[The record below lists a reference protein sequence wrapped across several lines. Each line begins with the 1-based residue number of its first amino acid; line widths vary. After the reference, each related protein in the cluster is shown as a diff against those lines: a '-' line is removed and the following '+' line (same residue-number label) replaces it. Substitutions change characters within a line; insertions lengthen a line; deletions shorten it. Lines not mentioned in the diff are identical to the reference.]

1 MKFIFDTLVDKSKYF
16 VFLILVLSVISI
28 FGLPRFQLDAS
39 SDTLLLDNDPDLKV
53 YRENSRKYGS
63 SDFLVIAF
71 TPNND
76 IFSKN
81 TQSFLKD
88 LVLELKGVKGIRNV
102 LSLFDVPL
110 LNYNEQSISELAE
123 NVITLNTENID
134 LNKARREFETNEV
147 YRGLLISNDLQTIAL
162 QMSLEPNASYQSL
175 ISQRYDLL
183 DSQSNLEDSNFSEKL
198 SILELKIETEKKLNL
213 LKEGKIINEIRSIT
227 NKYKQKGDIYLGGGA
242 MIAYDTIQ
250 MIQQDLITFGIA
262 VFFMFVFILSLIFR
276 QIRWV
281 AIPLISAG
289 LSALFTT
296 GLISWMGWKVTV
308 VSANFIA
315 LLMIIGISL
324 TVHLVVRYREITSK
338 NTDLSHSESI
348 KRTLSQ
354 MFLPCLYTA
363 LTTMVAFASL
373 IISDIRP
380 IIDFG
385 LLMVLSIFIAFIVS
399 FLFFGT
405 LASLMN
411 KNEKDSM
418 IDYSSGFTTSINTF
432 VVKFKNIILL
442 VSILGFVLSLIGIN
456 KLSVENKFIDY
467 FKPSTE
473 IYKGLSLIDKK
484 LGGTAPLDII
494 ITAPKDFSPI
504 GAETEFE
511 DDFDD
516 FGIETNEYGY
526 WYSTDNLS
534 FLEEIHDYLE
544 NRPEIG
550 KVLSVSSAIK
560 LAEIAKGEKLD
571 DLELALLRKVLPE
584 DINNQLLKSFI
595 SDNDNQVRLSARVI
609 ESLDGL
615 NRKNLINEVESD
627 LINEFNLSP
636 DQFYLSGISVIYN
649 NLLQSLF
656 QSLIGSLSIVFSAI
670 FLMFIILFRSFYMAL
685 ISMIPNLLSA
695 ASVLGIIGWSG
706 IPLDIMTVTV
716 AAISIGI
723 GVDNTIHYVHRFLKE
738 YDLEKN
744 YDLAIKNSHA
754 TIGRAMF
761 YTSLTIV
768 LGFMILITS
777 NFNPSVFF
785 GIFTSFSMIVAILA
799 ALMLLPVLIR
809 HFKPFGK
816 NKHGTS

>member
-1 MKFIFDTLVDKSKYF
+1 MNIFFNFLVDKSKFF
-16 VFLILVLSVISI
+16 VFLLIALSLVSIL
-28 FGLPRFQLDAS
+28 GLPKFQLDAS
-39 SDTLLLDNDPDLKV
+39 SDTLLLDNDPDLKT

-71 TPNND
+71 TPNEE
-76 IFSKN
+76 IFTSETVSLLKN
-81 TQSFLKD
+81 LVEDLKN
-88 LVLELKGVKGIRNV
+88 VNGIKNV

-110 LNYNEQSISELAE
+110 LKYSEQSISELAE
-123 NVITLNTENID
+123 NVVTLSTENVD
-134 LNKARREFETNEV
+134 LKKAKYEFETNEV
-147 YRGLLISNDLQTIAL
+147 YRGLLISEDLKTIAF
-162 QMSLEPNASYQSL
+162 QMSLEPNKEYQKL
-175 ISQRYDLL
+175 ISERYDLIDL
-183 DSQSNLEDSNFSEKL
+183 EMTLEEEVFKNNLE
-198 SILELKIETEKKLNL
+198 ILDLKIDEQKKINL
-213 LKEGKIINEIRSIT
+213 SNEAILINEVRNIT
-227 NKYKQKGDIYLGGGA
+227 NNYKDNGEIFLGGGA
-242 MIAYDTIQ
+242 MIAHDTIK
-250 MIQQDLITFGIA
+250 MIQQDLLTFGVA
-262 VFFMFVFILSLIFR
+262 VFFMFVLILSIIFK
-276 QIRWV
+276 QFRWV
-281 AIPLISAG
+281 AIPLISAC

-324 TVHLVVRYREITSK
+324 TVHLVVRYREITSRFH
-338 NTDLSHSESI
+338 DLTHSEAL
-348 KRTLSQ
+348 KKTLSQ

-385 LLMVLSIFIAFIVS
+385 LLMVLSIFIAFTVS
-399 FLFFGT
+399 FIFFGS
-405 LASLMN
+405 LASLMK
-411 KNEKDSM
+411 KNTKDTKV
-418 IDYSSGFTTSINTF
+418 DYSSGFTTWINSL
-432 VVKFKNIILL
+432 VVRFKNIILL
-442 VSILGFVLSLIGIN
+442 ISLIGFIFSLVGIN

-467 FKPSTE
+467 FKPTTE
-473 IYKGLSLIDKK
+473 IYQGLSLIDKK

-494 ITAPKDFSPI
+494 ISAPQSATQTND
-504 GAETEFE
+504 EFE
-511 DDFDD
+511 EDFDD
-516 FGIETNEYGY
+516 FGIETEEYGY
-526 WYSTDNLS
+526 WFNSQNLS
-534 FLEEIHDYLE
+534 YLEEIHDYLE
-544 NRPEIG
+544 RRPEIG

-584 DINNQLLKSFI
+584 DINNQLLSSYI
-595 SDNDNQVRLSARVI
+595 SEDDNQVRLSARVI
-609 ESLDGL
+609 ESMDGL
-615 NRKNLINEVESD
+615 NRKNLIDEVKTD
-627 LINEFNLSP
+627 LIQNYQLSEE
-636 DQFYLSGISVIYN
+636 QFYLSGISVIYN

-656 QSLIGSLSIVFSAI
+656 QSLIGSLTIVFSAI
-670 FLMFIILFRSFYMAL
+670 FIMFIILFRSLYMAL
-685 ISMIPNLLSA
+685 IAMIPNLLSA

-738 YDLEKN
+738 YDLQKN

-768 LGFMILITS
+768 LGFMILVSS

-785 GIFTSFSMIVAILA
+785 GIFTSFSMIIAILA

-809 HFKPFGK
+809 HLKPFGR
-816 NKHGTS
+816 NLHGTT

>member
-1 MKFIFDTLVDKSKYF
+1 MNNIFNFLVDKSKF
-16 VFLILVLSVISI
+16 FIFLLFALSIISI
-28 FGLPRFQLDAS
+28 IGLPRFQLDAS
-39 SDTLLLDNDPDLKV
+39 SDTLLLDNDPDLKI

-71 TPNND
+71 TPNKD
-76 IFSKN
+76 IFTNETISLLESLVGK
-81 TQSFLKD
+81 LKEVD
-88 LVLELKGVKGIRNV
+88 GISNV

-110 LNYNEQSISELAE
+110 LSYSEQSINELAE
-123 NVITLNTENID
+123 NVVTLSTDDVD
-134 LNKARREFETNEV
+134 LTKAKYEFETNEV
-147 YRGLLISNDLQTIAL
+147 YRGLLISKDLKTIAL
-162 QMSLEPNASYQSL
+162 QMTLKPNESYQKL
-175 ISQRYDLL
+175 ISKRYELL
-183 DSQSNLEDSNFSEKL
+183 DQKNLIEEK
-198 SILELKIETEKKLNL
+198 SFKQDLESLDFQIEEQKQINL
-213 LKEGKIINEIRSIT
+213 INEATLINEVRRIT
-227 NKYKQKGDIYLGGGA
+227 KDYEGYGEIFLGGGA
-242 MIAYDTIQ
+242 MIAHDTIK
-250 MIQQDLITFGIA
+250 MIQQDLFTFGVA
-262 VFFMFVFILSLIFR
+262 VFFMFVLILSIIFR
-276 QIRWV
+276 QFRWV
-281 AIPLISAG
+281 IVPLVSAG

-296 GLISWMGWKVTV
+296 GLISWIGWKVTV

-338 NTDLSHSESI
+338 FNDISHNEAL

-385 LLMVLSIFIAFIVS
+385 LLMVLSIFIAFSVS
-399 FLFFGT
+399 FVFFGS

-411 KNEKDSM
+411 KNLKDTN
-418 IDYSSGFTTSINTF
+418 IDYSSGFTTWINSL
-432 VVKFKNIILL
+432 VVRFKNIILL
-442 VSILGFVLSLIGIN
+442 ISLLGFIFSIVGIN

-467 FKPSTE
+467 FKPTTE

-494 ITAPKDFSPI
+494 ISAPENNFENDYES
-504 GAETEFE
+504 E

-516 FGIETNEYGY
+516 FGLETEQYGY
-526 WYSTDNLS
+526 WFNSQNLS
-534 FLEEIHDYLE
+534 YLEEIHDYLE
-544 NRPEIG
+544 ARPEIG

-560 LAEIAKGEKLD
+560 LAEIVKGNKLD

-584 DINNQLLKSFI
+584 DINDQLLSSYI
-595 SDNDNQVRLSARVI
+595 SEDDNQVRLSARVI
-609 ESLDGL
+609 ESMDGL
-615 NRKNLINEVESD
+615 NRKNLIEEVKND
-627 LINEFNLSP
+627 LIKNYELTE

-656 QSLIGSLSIVFSAI
+656 QSLIGSLSIVFAAI
-670 FLMFIILFRSFYMAL
+670 FAMFIILFRSLYMA
-685 ISMIPNLLSA
+685 IIAMIPNLLSA
-695 ASVLGIIGWSG
+695 SSVLGIIGWSG
-706 IPLDIMTVTV
+706 IPIDIMTVTV

-738 YDLEKN
+738 YEQNNN
-744 YDLAIKNSHA
+744 YDLAIKNSHS

-768 LGFMILITS
+768 LGFMILVSS

-809 HFKPFGK
+809 HLKPFGRDSR
-816 NKHGTS
+816 GTT

>member
-1 MKFIFDTLVDKSKYF
+1 MNNIFNFLVDKSKF
-16 VFLILVLSVISI
+16 FIFLLFALSIISI
-28 FGLPRFQLDAS
+28 IGLPRFQLDAS
-39 SDTLLLDNDPDLKV
+39 SDTLLLDNDPDLKI

-71 TPNND
+71 TPNKN
-76 IFSKN
+76 IFTNETISLLENLVGK
-81 TQSFLKD
+81 LKEVD
-88 LVLELKGVKGIRNV
+88 GISNV

-110 LNYNEQSISELAE
+110 LSYSEQSINELAE
-123 NVITLNTENID
+123 NVVTLSTDDVD
-134 LNKARREFETNEV
+134 LTKAKYEFETNEV
-147 YRGLLISNDLQTIAL
+147 YRGLLISKDLKTIAL
-162 QMSLEPNASYQSL
+162 QMTLKPNESYQKL
-175 ISQRYDLL
+175 ISKRYDLL
-183 DSQSNLEDSNFSEKL
+183 DQKDLIEEKSFKQDLESLDFQIEEQKQINL
-198 SILELKIETEKKLNL
+198 
-213 LKEGKIINEIRSIT
+213 INEATLINEVRRIT
-227 NKYKQKGDIYLGGGA
+227 KDYEGYGEIFLGGGA
-242 MIAYDTIQ
+242 MIAHDTIK
-250 MIQQDLITFGIA
+250 MIQQDLFTFGVA
-262 VFFMFVFILSLIFR
+262 VFFMFVLILSIIFR
-276 QIRWV
+276 QFRWV
-281 AIPLISAG
+281 IVPLVSAG

-296 GLISWMGWKVTV
+296 GLISWIGWKVTV

-338 NTDLSHSESI
+338 FNDISHNEAL

-385 LLMVLSIFIAFIVS
+385 LLMVLSIFIAFSVS
-399 FLFFGT
+399 FVFFGS

-411 KNEKDSM
+411 KNLKDTN
-418 IDYSSGFTTSINTF
+418 IDYSSGFTTWINSL
-432 VVKFKNIILL
+432 VVRFKNIILL
-442 VSILGFVLSLIGIN
+442 ISLLGFIFSIVGIN

-467 FKPSTE
+467 FKPTTE

-494 ITAPKDFSPI
+494 ISAPENNFENDYES
-504 GAETEFE
+504 E

-516 FGIETNEYGY
+516 FGLETEQYGY
-526 WYSTDNLS
+526 WFNSQNLS
-534 FLEEIHDYLE
+534 YLEEIHDYLE
-544 NRPEIG
+544 ARPEIG

-560 LAEIAKGEKLD
+560 LAEIVKGNKLD

-584 DINNQLLKSFI
+584 DINNQLLSSYI
-595 SDNDNQVRLSARVI
+595 SEDDNQVRLSARVI
-609 ESLDGL
+609 ESMDGL
-615 NRKNLINEVESD
+615 NRKNLIEEVKND
-627 LINEFNLSP
+627 LIKNYELTE

-656 QSLIGSLSIVFSAI
+656 QSLIGSLSIVFAAI
-670 FLMFIILFRSFYMAL
+670 FAMFIILFRSLYMA
-685 ISMIPNLLSA
+685 IIAMIPNLLSA
-695 ASVLGIIGWSG
+695 SSVLGIIGWSG
-706 IPLDIMTVTV
+706 IPIDIMTVTV

-738 YDLEKN
+738 YEQNNN
-744 YDLAIKNSHA
+744 YDLAIKNSHS

-768 LGFMILITS
+768 LGFMILVSS

-809 HFKPFGK
+809 HLKPFGRDSR
-816 NKHGTS
+816 GTT

>member
-1 MKFIFDTLVDKSKYF
+1 MNIFFNFLVDKSKLF
-16 VFLILVLSVISI
+16 ILILILLSLISI
-28 FGLPRFQLDAS
+28 LGLPKFQLDAS
-39 SDTLLLDNDPDLKV
+39 SDTLLLDNDPDLKI

-71 TPNND
+71 SPYED
-76 IFSKN
+76 IFSSKTVSLLKKLEGDLKEIDGIKN
-81 TQSFLKD
+81 VLSLLDVPLLSYSEQSINELADNLVTLSAENIDLKKAKQEFEINEVYKGLLISEDLKTIAFQMTLKPNNEFQNLISDRYALLDSKNILAKEIFLENLEKLD
-88 LVLELKGVKGIRNV
+88 LNIEDQKKINLSNEAILIREIRNV
-102 LSLFDVPL
+102 L
-110 LNYNEQSISELAE
+110 N
-123 NVITLNTENID
+123 
-134 LNKARREFETNEV
+134 
-147 YRGLLISNDLQTIAL
+147 
-162 QMSLEPNASYQSL
+162 SYK
-175 ISQRYDLL
+175 D
-183 DSQSNLEDSNFSEKL
+183 N
-198 SILELKIETEKKLNL
+198 
-213 LKEGKIINEIRSIT
+213 GEIF
-227 NKYKQKGDIYLGGGA
+227 LGGGA
-242 MIAYDTIQ
+242 MIAHDTIK
-250 MIQQDLITFGIA
+250 MIQQDLFTFGVA
-262 VFFMFVFILSLIFR
+262 VFFMFVLILSLIFR
-276 QIRWV
+276 QLRWV
-281 AIPLISAG
+281 VIPLTSAG

-296 GLISWMGWKVTV
+296 GLISWAGWKVTV

-338 NTDLSHSESI
+338 FNDLSHEDAL
-348 KRTLSQ
+348 KKTLSQ

-399 FLFFGT
+399 FVFFAS
-405 LASLMN
+405 LSSLMN
-411 KNEKDSM
+411 KNLKDTKV
-418 IDYSSGFTTSINTF
+418 DYSSGFTTWINSL
-432 VVKFKNIILL
+432 VVRFKNLILL
-442 VSILGFVLSLIGIN
+442 ISLLGFVFAFIGIN

-473 IYKGLSLIDKK
+473 IYQGLSLIDKK

-494 ITAPKDFSPI
+494 ISAPKEDSK
-504 GAETEFE
+504 GNDDFE

-516 FGIETNEYGY
+516 FGIEADEYGY
-526 WYSTDNLS
+526 WFNSQNLGR
-534 FLEEIHDYLE
+534 LEEIHDYLE
-544 NRPEIG
+544 SRPEIG

-560 LAEIAKGEKLD
+560 LAEIVKGEKLD

-584 DINNQLLKSFI
+584 DINNQLLSSFI
-595 SDNDNQVRLSARVI
+595 SDDDNQVRLSARVI

-615 NRKNLINEVESD
+615 NRKNLIEEVKKD
-627 LINEFNLSP
+627 LVENYELSE

-656 QSLIGSLSIVFSAI
+656 QSLIGSLLIVFSAI
-670 FLMFIILFRSFYMAL
+670 FLMFIVLFRSIYMAL

-695 ASVLGIIGWSG
+695 TSVLGIIGWSG
-706 IPLDIMTVTV
+706 IPIDIMTVTV

-738 YDLEKN
+738 YEQQQN
-744 YDLAIKNSHA
+744 YDLAIKNSHS

-768 LGFMILITS
+768 LGFMILISS

-785 GIFTSFSMIVAILA
+785 GIFTSFSMVVAILA

-809 HFKPFGK
+809 HLKPLGR
-816 NKHGTS
+816 N

>member
-1 MKFIFDTLVDKSKYF
+1 MNSLFNFLVDKSKF
-16 VFLILVLSVISI
+16 FIFIIILLSLVSI
-28 FGLPRFQLDAS
+28 LGLPKFQLDAS

-71 TPNND
+71 TPDKD
-76 IFSKN
+76 IFSSETISLLKKLESNLKN
-81 TQSFLKD
+81 ID
-88 LVLELKGVKGIRNV
+88 GIQNV
-102 LSLFDVPL
+102 LSLLDVPL
-110 LNYNEQSISELAE
+110 LSYSEQSINELADNLVTLSTE
-123 NVITLNTENID
+123 NVD
-134 LNKARREFETNEV
+134 LVKAKKEFEINEV
-147 YRGLLISNDLQTIAL
+147 YRGLLISEDLKTIAF
-162 QMSLEPNASYQSL
+162 QMTLEPNDQFQNL
-175 ISQRYDLL
+175 ISDRYDLL
-183 DSQSNLEDSNFSEKL
+183 DSKNTLDNEIFSKNLENLDLKIDNQKKINLSKEAILINDIRNISNLYKDK
-198 SILELKIETEKKLNL
+198 
-213 LKEGKIINEIRSIT
+213 GEIF
-227 NKYKQKGDIYLGGGA
+227 LGGGA
-242 MIAYDTIQ
+242 MIAHDTIK
-250 MIQQDLITFGIA
+250 MIQQDLFTFGVA
-262 VFFMFVFILSLIFR
+262 VFFMFVLILSLIFR
-276 QIRWV
+276 QFRWV
-281 AIPLISAG
+281 VIPLTSAG

-296 GLISWMGWKVTV
+296 GLISWLGWKVTV

-324 TVHLVVRYREITSK
+324 TVHLVVRYREITS
-338 NTDLSHSESI
+338 NFNDLSHEDAL
-348 KRTLSQ
+348 KKTLSQ

-385 LLMVLSIFIAFIVS
+385 LLMVLSISIAFIVS
-399 FLFFGT
+399 FVFFGS
-405 LASLMN
+405 LSSLMG
-411 KNEKDSM
+411 KNLKDTQ
-418 IDYSSGFTTSINTF
+418 IDYSSGFTTWINSL
-432 VVKFKNIILL
+432 VVRFKNLILL
-442 VSILGFVLSLIGIN
+442 ISLLAFIFAFVGIN

-494 ITAPKDFSPI
+494 ISAPKEDINLEDDF
-504 GAETEFE
+504 

-516 FGIETNEYGY
+516 FGIETDEYGY
-526 WYSTDNLS
+526 WFNSQNLGR
-534 FLEEIHDYLE
+534 LEEIHDYLE
-544 NRPEIG
+544 GRPEIG
-550 KVLSVSSAIK
+550 KVLSVSSATK
-560 LAEIAKGEKLD
+560 LAEIVKGEKLD

-584 DINNQLLKSFI
+584 DINNQLLSSYI
-595 SDNDNQVRLSARVI
+595 SDDDNQVRLSARVI

-615 NRKNLINEVESD
+615 NRKNLIEEVKKD
-627 LINEFNLSP
+627 LVNNFELSE

-656 QSLIGSLSIVFSAI
+656 QSLIGSLLIVFSAI
-670 FLMFIILFRSFYMAL
+670 FLMFIVLFRSFYMAL
-685 ISMIPNLLSA
+685 IAMIPNLLSA

-706 IPLDIMTVTV
+706 IPIDIMTVTV

-738 YDLEKN
+738 YEQEQN
-744 YDLAIKNSHA
+744 YDLAIKNSHS

-768 LGFMILITS
+768 LGFMILVSS

-809 HFKPFGK
+809 HLKPFGR
-816 NKHGTS
+816 N

>member
-1 MKFIFDTLVDKSKYF
+1 MNNIFNFLVDKSKF
-16 VFLILVLSVISI
+16 FIFLLFALSIISI
-28 FGLPRFQLDAS
+28 IGLPRFQLDAS
-39 SDTLLLDNDPDLKV
+39 SDTLLLDNDPDLKI

-71 TPNND
+71 TPNKD
-76 IFSKN
+76 IFTNETISLLENLVGK
-81 TQSFLKD
+81 LKEVD
-88 LVLELKGVKGIRNV
+88 GISNV

-110 LNYNEQSISELAE
+110 LSYSEQSINELAE
-123 NVITLNTENID
+123 NVVTLSTDDVD
-134 LNKARREFETNEV
+134 LTKAKYEFETNEV
-147 YRGLLISNDLQTIAL
+147 YRGLLISKDLKTIAL
-162 QMSLEPNASYQSL
+162 QMTLKPNESYQKL
-175 ISQRYDLL
+175 ISKRYDLL
-183 DSQSNLEDSNFSEKL
+183 DQKDLIEEKSFKQDLESLDFQIEEQKQINL
-198 SILELKIETEKKLNL
+198 
-213 LKEGKIINEIRSIT
+213 INEATLINEVRRIT
-227 NKYKQKGDIYLGGGA
+227 KDYEGYGEIFLGGGA
-242 MIAYDTIQ
+242 MIAHDTIK
-250 MIQQDLITFGIA
+250 MIQQDLFTFGVA
-262 VFFMFVFILSLIFR
+262 VFFMFVLILSIIFR
-276 QIRWV
+276 QFRWV
-281 AIPLISAG
+281 IVPLVSAG

-296 GLISWMGWKVTV
+296 GLISWIGWKVTV

-338 NTDLSHSESI
+338 FNDISHNEAL

-385 LLMVLSIFIAFIVS
+385 LLMVLSIFIAFSVS
-399 FLFFGT
+399 FVFFGS

-411 KNEKDSM
+411 KNLKDTN
-418 IDYSSGFTTSINTF
+418 IDYSSGFTTWINSL
-432 VVKFKNIILL
+432 VVRFKNIILL
-442 VSILGFVLSLIGIN
+442 ISLLGFIFSIVGIN

-467 FKPSTE
+467 FKPTTE

-494 ITAPKDFSPI
+494 ISAPENNFENDYES
-504 GAETEFE
+504 E

-516 FGIETNEYGY
+516 FGLETEQYGY
-526 WYSTDNLS
+526 WFNSQNLS
-534 FLEEIHDYLE
+534 YLEEIHDYLE
-544 NRPEIG
+544 ARPEIG

-560 LAEIAKGEKLD
+560 LAEIVKGNKLD

-584 DINNQLLKSFI
+584 DINNQLLSSYI
-595 SDNDNQVRLSARVI
+595 SEDDNQVRLSARVI
-609 ESLDGL
+609 ESMDGL
-615 NRKNLINEVESD
+615 NRKNLIEEVKND
-627 LINEFNLSP
+627 LIKDYELTE

-656 QSLIGSLSIVFSAI
+656 QSLIGSLSIVFVAI
-670 FLMFIILFRSFYMAL
+670 FAMFIILFRSLYMA
-685 ISMIPNLLSA
+685 IIAMIPNLLSA
-695 ASVLGIIGWSG
+695 SSVLGIIGWSG
-706 IPLDIMTVTV
+706 IPIDIMTVTV

-738 YDLEKN
+738 YEQNNN
-744 YDLAIKNSHA
+744 YDLAIKNSHS

-768 LGFMILITS
+768 LGFMILVSS

-809 HFKPFGK
+809 HLKPFGRDSR
-816 NKHGTS
+816 GTT

>member
-1 MKFIFDTLVDKSKYF
+1 MNNIFNFLVDKSKF
-16 VFLILVLSVISI
+16 FIFLLFALSIISI
-28 FGLPRFQLDAS
+28 IGLPRFQLDAS
-39 SDTLLLDNDPDLKV
+39 SDTLLLDNDPDLKI

-71 TPNND
+71 TPNKN
-76 IFSKN
+76 IFTNETISLLENLVGK
-81 TQSFLKD
+81 LKEVD
-88 LVLELKGVKGIRNV
+88 GISNV

-110 LNYNEQSISELAE
+110 LSYSEQSINELAE
-123 NVITLNTENID
+123 NVVTLSTDDVD
-134 LNKARREFETNEV
+134 LTKAKYEFETNEV
-147 YRGLLISNDLQTIAL
+147 YRGLLISKDLKTIAL
-162 QMSLEPNASYQSL
+162 QMTLKPNESYQKL
-175 ISQRYDLL
+175 ISKRYELL
-183 DSQSNLEDSNFSEKL
+183 DQKNLIEEK
-198 SILELKIETEKKLNL
+198 SFKQDLESLDFQIEEQKQINL
-213 LKEGKIINEIRSIT
+213 INEATLINEVRRIT
-227 NKYKQKGDIYLGGGA
+227 KDYEGYGEIFLGGGA
-242 MIAYDTIQ
+242 MIAHDTIK
-250 MIQQDLITFGIA
+250 MIQQDLFTFGVA
-262 VFFMFVFILSLIFR
+262 VFFMFVLILSIIFR
-276 QIRWV
+276 QFRWV
-281 AIPLISAG
+281 IVPLVSAG

-296 GLISWMGWKVTV
+296 GLISWIGWKVTV

-338 NTDLSHSESI
+338 FNDISHNEAL

-385 LLMVLSIFIAFIVS
+385 LLMVLSIFIAFSVS
-399 FLFFGT
+399 FVFFGS

-411 KNEKDSM
+411 KNLKDTN
-418 IDYSSGFTTSINTF
+418 IDYSSGFTTWINSL
-432 VVKFKNIILL
+432 VVRFKNIILL
-442 VSILGFVLSLIGIN
+442 ISLLGFIFSIVGIN

-467 FKPSTE
+467 FKPTTE

-494 ITAPKDFSPI
+494 ISAPENNFENDYES
-504 GAETEFE
+504 E

-516 FGIETNEYGY
+516 FGLETEQYGY
-526 WYSTDNLS
+526 WFNSQNLS
-534 FLEEIHDYLE
+534 YLEEIHDYLE
-544 NRPEIG
+544 ARPEIG

-560 LAEIAKGEKLD
+560 LAEIVKGNKLD

-584 DINNQLLKSFI
+584 DINDQLLSSYI
-595 SDNDNQVRLSARVI
+595 SEDDNQVRLSARVI
-609 ESLDGL
+609 ESMDGL
-615 NRKNLINEVESD
+615 NRKNLIEEVKND
-627 LINEFNLSP
+627 LIKNYELTE

-656 QSLIGSLSIVFSAI
+656 QSLIGSLSIVFAAI
-670 FLMFIILFRSFYMAL
+670 FAMFIILFRSLYMA
-685 ISMIPNLLSA
+685 IIAMIPNLLSA
-695 ASVLGIIGWSG
+695 SSVLGIIGWSG
-706 IPLDIMTVTV
+706 IPIDIMTVTV

-738 YDLEKN
+738 YEQNNN
-744 YDLAIKNSHA
+744 YDLAIKNSHS

-768 LGFMILITS
+768 LGFMILVSS

-809 HFKPFGK
+809 HLKPFGRDSR
-816 NKHGTS
+816 GTT

>member
-1 MKFIFDTLVDKSKYF
+1 MVTLSTDDVDLTKAKY
-16 VFLILVLSVISI
+16 
-28 FGLPRFQLDAS
+28 
-39 SDTLLLDNDPDLKV
+39 
-53 YRENSRKYGS
+53 
-63 SDFLVIAF
+63 
-71 TPNND
+71 
-76 IFSKN
+76 
-81 TQSFLKD
+81 
-88 LVLELKGVKGIRNV
+88 
-102 LSLFDVPL
+102 
-110 LNYNEQSISELAE
+110 
-123 NVITLNTENID
+123 
-134 LNKARREFETNEV
+134 EFETNEV
-147 YRGLLISNDLQTIAL
+147 YRGLLISKDLKTIAL
-162 QMSLEPNASYQSL
+162 QMTLKPNESYQKL
-175 ISQRYDLL
+175 ISKRYELL
-183 DSQSNLEDSNFSEKL
+183 DQKNLIEEK
-198 SILELKIETEKKLNL
+198 SFKKDLESLDFQIEEQKQINL
-213 LKEGKIINEIRSIT
+213 INEATLINEVRRIT
-227 NKYKQKGDIYLGGGA
+227 KDYEGYGEIFLGGGA
-242 MIAYDTIQ
+242 MIAHDTIK
-250 MIQQDLITFGIA
+250 MIQQDLFTFGVA
-262 VFFMFVFILSLIFR
+262 VFFMFVLILSIIFR
-276 QIRWV
+276 QFRWV
-281 AIPLISAG
+281 IVPLVSAG

-296 GLISWMGWKVTV
+296 GLISWIGWKVTV

-338 NTDLSHSESI
+338 FNDISHNEAL

-385 LLMVLSIFIAFIVS
+385 LLMVLSIFIAFSVS
-399 FLFFGT
+399 FVFFGS

-411 KNEKDSM
+411 KNLKDTN
-418 IDYSSGFTTSINTF
+418 IDYSSGFTTWINSL
-432 VVKFKNIILL
+432 VVRFKNIILL
-442 VSILGFVLSLIGIN
+442 ISLLGFIFSIVGIN

-467 FKPSTE
+467 FKPTTE

-494 ITAPKDFSPI
+494 ISAPENNFENDYES
-504 GAETEFE
+504 E

-516 FGIETNEYGY
+516 FGLETEQYGY
-526 WYSTDNLS
+526 WFNSQNLS
-534 FLEEIHDYLE
+534 YLEEIHDYLE
-544 NRPEIG
+544 ARPEIG

-560 LAEIAKGEKLD
+560 LAEIVKGNKLD

-584 DINNQLLKSFI
+584 DINNQLLSSYI
-595 SDNDNQVRLSARVI
+595 SEDDNQVRLSARVI
-609 ESLDGL
+609 ESMDGL
-615 NRKNLINEVESD
+615 NRKNLIEEVKND
-627 LINEFNLSP
+627 LIKNYELTE

-656 QSLIGSLSIVFSAI
+656 QSLIGSLSIVFAAI
-670 FLMFIILFRSFYMAL
+670 FAMFIILFRSLYMA
-685 ISMIPNLLSA
+685 IIAMIPNLLSA
-695 ASVLGIIGWSG
+695 SSVLGIIGWSG
-706 IPLDIMTVTV
+706 IPIDIMTVTV

-738 YDLEKN
+738 YEQNNN
-744 YDLAIKNSHA
+744 YDLAIKNSHS

-768 LGFMILITS
+768 LGFMILVSS

-809 HFKPFGK
+809 HLKPFGRDSR
-816 NKHGTS
+816 GTT

>member
-1 MKFIFDTLVDKSKYF
+1 MNNIFNFLVDKSKF
-16 VFLILVLSVISI
+16 FIFLLFALSIISI
-28 FGLPRFQLDAS
+28 IGLPRFQLDAS
-39 SDTLLLDNDPDLKV
+39 SDTLLLDNDPDLKI

-71 TPNND
+71 TPNKN
-76 IFSKN
+76 IFTNETISLLENLVGK
-81 TQSFLKD
+81 LKEVD
-88 LVLELKGVKGIRNV
+88 GISNV

-110 LNYNEQSISELAE
+110 LSYSEQSINELAE
-123 NVITLNTENID
+123 NVVTLSTDDVD
-134 LNKARREFETNEV
+134 LTKAKYEFETNEV
-147 YRGLLISNDLQTIAL
+147 YRGLLISKDLKTIAL
-162 QMSLEPNASYQSL
+162 QMTLKPNESYQKL
-175 ISQRYDLL
+175 ISKRYELL
-183 DSQSNLEDSNFSEKL
+183 DQKNLIEEK
-198 SILELKIETEKKLNL
+198 SFKKDLESLDFQIEEQKQINL
-213 LKEGKIINEIRSIT
+213 INEATLINEVRRIT
-227 NKYKQKGDIYLGGGA
+227 KDYEGYGEIFLGGGA
-242 MIAYDTIQ
+242 MIAHDTIK
-250 MIQQDLITFGIA
+250 MIQQDLFTFGVA
-262 VFFMFVFILSLIFR
+262 VFFMFVLILSIIFR
-276 QIRWV
+276 QFRWV
-281 AIPLISAG
+281 IVPLVSAG

-296 GLISWMGWKVTV
+296 GLISWIGWKVTV

-338 NTDLSHSESI
+338 FNDISHNEAL

-385 LLMVLSIFIAFIVS
+385 LLMVLSIFIAFSVS
-399 FLFFGT
+399 FVFFGS

-411 KNEKDSM
+411 KNLKDTN
-418 IDYSSGFTTSINTF
+418 IDYSSGFTTWINSL
-432 VVKFKNIILL
+432 VVRFKNIILL
-442 VSILGFVLSLIGIN
+442 ISLLGFIFSIVGIN

-467 FKPSTE
+467 FKPTTE

-484 LGGTAPLDII
+484 LGGTAPLDIMSS
-494 ITAPKDFSPI
+494 APENNFENDYES
-504 GAETEFE
+504 E

-516 FGIETNEYGY
+516 FGLETEQYGY
-526 WYSTDNLS
+526 WFNSQNLS
-534 FLEEIHDYLE
+534 YLEEIHDYLE
-544 NRPEIG
+544 ARPEIG

-560 LAEIAKGEKLD
+560 LAEIVKGNKLD

-584 DINNQLLKSFI
+584 DINNQLLSSYI
-595 SDNDNQVRLSARVI
+595 SEDDNQVRLSARVI
-609 ESLDGL
+609 ESMDGL
-615 NRKNLINEVESD
+615 NRKNLIEEVKND
-627 LINEFNLSP
+627 LIKNYELTE

-656 QSLIGSLSIVFSAI
+656 QSLIGSLSIVFAAI
-670 FLMFIILFRSFYMAL
+670 FAMFIILFRSLYMA
-685 ISMIPNLLSA
+685 IIAMIPNLLSA
-695 ASVLGIIGWSG
+695 SSVLGIIGWSG
-706 IPLDIMTVTV
+706 IPIDIMTVTV

-738 YDLEKN
+738 YEQNNN
-744 YDLAIKNSHA
+744 YDLAIKNSHS

-768 LGFMILITS
+768 LGFMILVSS

-809 HFKPFGK
+809 HLKPFGRDSR
-816 NKHGTS
+816 GTT

>member
-1 MKFIFDTLVDKSKYF
+1 MNSLFNFLVDKSKF
-16 VFLILVLSVISI
+16 FIFIIILLSLVSI
-28 FGLPRFQLDAS
+28 LGLPKFQLDAS

-71 TPNND
+71 TPDKD
-76 IFSKN
+76 IFSSETISLLKKLESNLKN
-81 TQSFLKD
+81 ID
-88 LVLELKGVKGIRNV
+88 GIQNV
-102 LSLFDVPL
+102 LSLLDVPL
-110 LNYNEQSISELAE
+110 LSYSEQSINELADNLVTLSTE
-123 NVITLNTENID
+123 NVD
-134 LNKARREFETNEV
+134 LVKAKKEFEINDV
-147 YRGLLISNDLQTIAL
+147 YRGLLISEDLKTIAF
-162 QMSLEPNASYQSL
+162 QMTLEPNDQFQNL
-175 ISQRYDLL
+175 ISDRYDLL
-183 DSQSNLEDSNFSEKL
+183 DSKNTLDNEIFSKNLENLDLKIDNQKKINLSKEAILINDIRNISNLYKDK
-198 SILELKIETEKKLNL
+198 
-213 LKEGKIINEIRSIT
+213 GEIF
-227 NKYKQKGDIYLGGGA
+227 LGGGA
-242 MIAYDTIQ
+242 MIAHDTIK
-250 MIQQDLITFGIA
+250 MIQQDLFTFGVA
-262 VFFMFVFILSLIFR
+262 VFFMFVLILSLIFR
-276 QIRWV
+276 QFRWV
-281 AIPLISAG
+281 VIPLTSAG

-296 GLISWMGWKVTV
+296 GLISWLGWKVTV

-324 TVHLVVRYREITSK
+324 TVHLVVRYREITS
-338 NTDLSHSESI
+338 NFNDLSHEDAL
-348 KRTLSQ
+348 KKTLSQ

-385 LLMVLSIFIAFIVS
+385 LLMVLSISIAFIVS
-399 FLFFGT
+399 FVFFGS
-405 LASLMN
+405 LSSLMG
-411 KNEKDSM
+411 KNLKDTQ
-418 IDYSSGFTTSINTF
+418 IDYSSGFTTWINSL
-432 VVKFKNIILL
+432 VVRFKNLILL
-442 VSILGFVLSLIGIN
+442 ISLLAFIFAFVGIN

-494 ITAPKDFSPI
+494 ISAPKEDINLEDDF
-504 GAETEFE
+504 

-516 FGIETNEYGY
+516 FGIETDDYGY
-526 WYSTDNLS
+526 WFNSQNLGR
-534 FLEEIHDYLE
+534 LEEIHDYLE
-544 NRPEIG
+544 GRPEIG
-550 KVLSVSSAIK
+550 KVLSVSSATK
-560 LAEIAKGEKLD
+560 LAEIVKGEKLD

-584 DINNQLLKSFI
+584 DINNQLLSSYI
-595 SDNDNQVRLSARVI
+595 SDDDNQVRLSARVI

-615 NRKNLINEVESD
+615 NRKNLIEEVKKDLVNNFELNE
-627 LINEFNLSP
+627 

-656 QSLIGSLSIVFSAI
+656 QSLIGSLLIVFTAI
-670 FLMFIILFRSFYMAL
+670 FLMFIVLFRSFYMAL
-685 ISMIPNLLSA
+685 IAMIPNLLSA

-706 IPLDIMTVTV
+706 IPIDIMTVTV

-738 YDLEKN
+738 YEQEQN
-744 YDLAIKNSHA
+744 YDLAIKNSHS

-768 LGFMILITS
+768 LGFMILVSS

-809 HFKPFGK
+809 HLKPFGR
-816 NKHGTS
+816 N

>member
-1 MKFIFDTLVDKSKYF
+1 MNNIFNFLVDKSKF
-16 VFLILVLSVISI
+16 FIFLLFALSIISI
-28 FGLPRFQLDAS
+28 IGLPRFQLDAS
-39 SDTLLLDNDPDLKV
+39 SDTLLLDNDPDLKI

-71 TPNND
+71 TPNKD
-76 IFSKN
+76 IFTNETISLLERLVGK
-81 TQSFLKD
+81 LKEVD
-88 LVLELKGVKGIRNV
+88 GISNV

-110 LNYNEQSISELAE
+110 LSYSEQSKNELAE
-123 NVITLNTENID
+123 NVVTLSTDDVD
-134 LNKARREFETNEV
+134 LTKAKYEFETNEV
-147 YRGLLISNDLQTIAL
+147 YRGLLISKDLKTIAL
-162 QMSLEPNASYQSL
+162 QMTLKPNESYQKL
-175 ISQRYDLL
+175 ISKRYELL
-183 DSQSNLEDSNFSEKL
+183 DQKNLIEEKSFKQDL
-198 SILELKIETEKKLNL
+198 EILDFQIEEQKQINL
-213 LKEGKIINEIRSIT
+213 INEATLINEVRRIT
-227 NKYKQKGDIYLGGGA
+227 KDYEGYGEIFLGGGA
-242 MIAYDTIQ
+242 MIAHDTIK
-250 MIQQDLITFGIA
+250 MIQQDLFTFGVA
-262 VFFMFVFILSLIFR
+262 VFFMFVLILSIIFR
-276 QIRWV
+276 QFRWV
-281 AIPLISAG
+281 IVPLVSAG

-296 GLISWMGWKVTV
+296 GLISWIGWKVTV

-338 NTDLSHSESI
+338 FNDISHNEAL

-385 LLMVLSIFIAFIVS
+385 LLMVLSIFIAFSVS
-399 FLFFGT
+399 FVFFGS

-411 KNEKDSM
+411 KNLKDTN
-418 IDYSSGFTTSINTF
+418 IDYSSGFTTWINSL
-432 VVKFKNIILL
+432 VVRFKNIILL
-442 VSILGFVLSLIGIN
+442 ISLLGFIFSIVGIN

-467 FKPSTE
+467 FKPTTE

-494 ITAPKDFSPI
+494 ISAPENNFENDYES
-504 GAETEFE
+504 E

-516 FGIETNEYGY
+516 FGLETEQYGY
-526 WYSTDNLS
+526 WFNSQNLS
-534 FLEEIHDYLE
+534 YLEEIHDYLE
-544 NRPEIG
+544 ARPEIG

-560 LAEIAKGEKLD
+560 LAEIVKGNKLD

-584 DINNQLLKSFI
+584 DINNQLLSSYI
-595 SDNDNQVRLSARVI
+595 SEDDNQVRLSARVI
-609 ESLDGL
+609 ESMDGL
-615 NRKNLINEVESD
+615 NRKNLIEEVKND
-627 LINEFNLSP
+627 LIKNYELTE

-656 QSLIGSLSIVFSAI
+656 QSLIGSLSIVFAAI
-670 FLMFIILFRSFYMAL
+670 FAMFIILFRSLYMA
-685 ISMIPNLLSA
+685 IIAMIPNLLSA
-695 ASVLGIIGWSG
+695 SSVLGIIGWSG
-706 IPLDIMTVTV
+706 IPIDIMTVTV

-738 YDLEKN
+738 YEQNNN
-744 YDLAIKNSHA
+744 YDLAIKNSHS

-768 LGFMILITS
+768 LGFMILVSS

-809 HFKPFGK
+809 HLKPFGRDSR
-816 NKHGTS
+816 GTT

>member
-1 MKFIFDTLVDKSKYF
+1 MNIFFNFLVDKSKLF
-16 VFLILVLSVISI
+16 IFLLILLSLVSLL
-28 FGLPRFQLDAS
+28 GLPKFQLDAS
-39 SDTLLLDNDPDLKV
+39 SDTLLLDSDPDLKT

-71 TPNND
+71 TPNKD
-76 IFSKN
+76 IFTIETVSLLKN
-81 TQSFLKD
+81 LVADLKK
-88 LVLELKGVKGIRNV
+88 VNGIKNV

-110 LNYNEQSISELAE
+110 LKYREQSISELAE
-123 NVITLNTENID
+123 NVITLSTENVNLD
-134 LNKARREFETNEV
+134 KAKYEFETNEV
-147 YRGLLISNDLQTIAL
+147 YRGLLISEDLKTVAF
-162 QMSLEPNASYQSL
+162 QMSLEQNKEYQNL
-175 ISQRYDLL
+175 ISERYDLL
-183 DSQSNLEDSNFSEKL
+183 DQKNSLEEQIFKTNLENLDLRIDEQKKINL
-198 SILELKIETEKKLNL
+198 SKEAIL
-213 LKEGKIINEIRSIT
+213 INEVREIT
-227 NKYKQKGDIYLGGGA
+227 NNFKDQGEIFLGGGA
-242 MIAYDTIQ
+242 MIAHDTIE
-250 MIQQDLITFGIA
+250 MIQQDLLTFGMA
-262 VFFMFVFILSLIFR
+262 VFFMFVLVLSLIFR
-276 QIRWV
+276 QFRWV
-281 AIPLISAG
+281 VIPLTSAG

-324 TVHLVVRYREITSK
+324 TVHLVVRYREITSRFSE
-338 NTDLSHSESI
+338 LSHNEAL

-385 LLMVLSIFIAFIVS
+385 LLMVLSISIAFTVS
-399 FLFFGT
+399 FIFFGS
-405 LASLMN
+405 LASLME
-411 KNEKDSM
+411 KNIKDTKV
-418 IDYSSGFTTSINTF
+418 DYSSGFTSWINSL
-432 VVKFKNIILL
+432 VVRSKNIILL
-442 VSILGFVLSLIGIN
+442 ISLLGFIFALVGIN

-467 FKPSTE
+467 FKPTTE
-473 IYKGLSLIDKK
+473 IYQGLSLIDQK

-494 ITAPKDFSPI
+494 ISAPESELGTND
-504 GAETEFE
+504 EFE
-511 DDFDD
+511 EDFDD
-516 FGIETNEYGY
+516 FGIETEEYGY
-526 WYSTDNLS
+526 WFNSQNLAY
-534 FLEEIHDYLE
+534 LEDIHDYLE
-544 NRPEIG
+544 SRPEIG

-560 LAEIAKGEKLD
+560 LAEIAKGEALD

-584 DINNQLLKSFI
+584 DINNQLLSSYI
-595 SDNDNQVRLSARVI
+595 SEDDNQVRLSARVI
-609 ESLDGL
+609 ESMDGL
-615 NRKNLINEVESD
+615 NRKILIEEVKKD
-627 LINEFNLSP
+627 LIQNYNLSEE
-636 DQFYLSGISVIYN
+636 QFYLSGISVIYN

-656 QSLIGSLSIVFSAI
+656 QSLIGSLTIVFSAI
-670 FLMFIILFRSFYMAL
+670 FIMFIILFRSLNMAL
-685 ISMIPNLLSA
+685 IAMVPNILSA

-706 IPLDIMTVTV
+706 IPLDVMTVTV

-738 YDLEKN
+738 YDLQKN

-768 LGFMILITS
+768 LGFMILVSS

-785 GIFTSFSMIVAILA
+785 GIFTSFSMVVAILA

-809 HFKPFGK
+809 HLKPFGRK
-816 NKHGTS
+816 INGST

>member
-1 MKFIFDTLVDKSKYF
+1 MNNIFNFLVDKSKF
-16 VFLILVLSVISI
+16 FIFLLFALSIISI
-28 FGLPRFQLDAS
+28 IGLPRFQLDAS
-39 SDTLLLDNDPDLKV
+39 SDTLLLDNDPDLKI

-71 TPNND
+71 TPNKD
-76 IFSKN
+76 IFTNETISLLESLVGK
-81 TQSFLKD
+81 LKE
-88 LVLELKGVKGIRNV
+88 VEGVNNV

-110 LNYNEQSISELAE
+110 LSYSEQSINELAE
-123 NVITLNTENID
+123 NVVTLSTDDVD
-134 LNKARREFETNEV
+134 LTKAKYEFETNEV
-147 YRGLLISNDLQTIAL
+147 YRGLLISKDLKTIAL
-162 QMSLEPNASYQSL
+162 QMTLKPNESYQKL
-175 ISQRYDLL
+175 ISKRYELL
-183 DSQSNLEDSNFSEKL
+183 DQKNLIEEK
-198 SILELKIETEKKLNL
+198 SFKKDLESLDFQIEEQKQINL
-213 LKEGKIINEIRSIT
+213 INEATLINEVRRIT
-227 NKYKQKGDIYLGGGA
+227 KDYEGYGEIFLGGGA
-242 MIAYDTIQ
+242 MIAHDTIK
-250 MIQQDLITFGIA
+250 MIQQDLFTFGVA
-262 VFFMFVFILSLIFR
+262 VFFMFVLILSIIFR
-276 QIRWV
+276 QFRWV
-281 AIPLISAG
+281 IVPLVSAG

-296 GLISWMGWKVTV
+296 GLISWIGWKVTV

-338 NTDLSHSESI
+338 FNDISHNEAL

-385 LLMVLSIFIAFIVS
+385 LLMVLSIFIAFSVS
-399 FLFFGT
+399 FVFFGS

-411 KNEKDSM
+411 KNLKDTN
-418 IDYSSGFTTSINTF
+418 IDYSSGFTTWINSL
-432 VVKFKNIILL
+432 VVRFKNIILL
-442 VSILGFVLSLIGIN
+442 ISLLGFIFSIVGIN

-467 FKPSTE
+467 FKPTTE

-494 ITAPKDFSPI
+494 ISAPENNFENDYES
-504 GAETEFE
+504 E

-516 FGIETNEYGY
+516 FGLETEQYGY
-526 WYSTDNLS
+526 WFNSQNLS
-534 FLEEIHDYLE
+534 YLEEIHDYLE
-544 NRPEIG
+544 ARPEIG

-560 LAEIAKGEKLD
+560 LAEIVKGNKLD

-584 DINNQLLKSFI
+584 DINNQLLSSYI
-595 SDNDNQVRLSARVI
+595 SEDDNQVRLSARVI
-609 ESLDGL
+609 ESMDGL
-615 NRKNLINEVESD
+615 NRKNLIEEVKND
-627 LINEFNLSP
+627 LIKDYELTE

-656 QSLIGSLSIVFSAI
+656 QSLIGSLSIVFAAI
-670 FLMFIILFRSFYMAL
+670 FAMFIILFRSLYMA
-685 ISMIPNLLSA
+685 IIAMIPNLLSA
-695 ASVLGIIGWSG
+695 SSVLGIIGWSG
-706 IPLDIMTVTV
+706 IPIDIMTVTV

-738 YDLEKN
+738 YEQNNN
-744 YDLAIKNSHA
+744 YDLAIKNSHS

-768 LGFMILITS
+768 LGFMILVSS

-809 HFKPFGK
+809 HLKPFGRDSR
-816 NKHGTS
+816 GTT

>member
-1 MKFIFDTLVDKSKYF
+1 MNIFFNFLVDKSKLF
-16 VFLILVLSVISI
+16 IFFLIVLSLISLL
-28 FGLPRFQLDAS
+28 GLPKFQLDAS
-39 SDTLLLDNDPDLKV
+39 SDTLLLDNDPDLKT

-71 TPNND
+71 TPNKD
-76 IFSKN
+76 IFTIETVSLLKN
-81 TQSFLKD
+81 LVEDLKKVD
-88 LVLELKGVKGIRNV
+88 GIKNV

-110 LNYNEQSISELAE
+110 LKYSEQSISELAE
-123 NVITLNTENID
+123 NVITLSTENVNLD
-134 LNKARREFETNEV
+134 KAKYEFETNEV
-147 YRGLLISNDLQTIAL
+147 YRGLLISEDLKTIAF
-162 QMSLEPNASYQSL
+162 QMSLEQNKEYQKL
-175 ISQRYDLL
+175 ISERYDLL
-183 DSQSNLEDSNFSEKL
+183 DQKNSIDVETFNNNLEILDLRIDKQKKINLSNEA
-198 SILELKIETEKKLNL
+198 IL
-213 LKEGKIINEIRSIT
+213 INEVRGIT
-227 NKYKQKGDIYLGGGA
+227 NNYKDEGEIFLGGGA
-242 MIAYDTIQ
+242 MIAHDTIK
-250 MIQQDLITFGIA
+250 MIQQDLLTFGIA
-262 VFFMFVFILSLIFR
+262 VFFMFVLILSLIFR
-276 QIRWV
+276 QFRWV
-281 AIPLISAG
+281 VIPLISAG

-324 TVHLVVRYREITSK
+324 TVHLVVRYREITSRFSE
-338 NTDLSHSESI
+338 LSHNEAL
-348 KRTLSQ
+348 KKTLSQ

-385 LLMVLSIFIAFIVS
+385 LLMVLSIFIAFTVS
-399 FLFFGT
+399 FIFFGS
-405 LASLMN
+405 LASLMK
-411 KNEKDSM
+411 KNVKDTKV
-418 IDYSSGFTTSINTF
+418 DYSSGFTTWINSL
-432 VVKFKNIILL
+432 VVRFKNVILL
-442 VSILGFVLSLIGIN
+442 TSLLGFVFALVGIN

-467 FKPSTE
+467 FKPTTE
-473 IYKGLSLIDKK
+473 IYQGLSLIDKK

-494 ITAPKDFSPI
+494 ISAPESDLEI
-504 GAETEFE
+504 NEEFE
-511 DDFDD
+511 EDFDD
-516 FGIETNEYGY
+516 FGIETEEYGY
-526 WYSTDNLS
+526 WFNSQNLS
-534 FLEEIHDYLE
+534 YLEEIHDYLE
-544 NRPEIG
+544 GRPEIG

-560 LAEIAKGEKLD
+560 LAEIAKGETLD

-584 DINNQLLKSFI
+584 DINNQLLSSYI
-595 SDNDNQVRLSARVI
+595 SEDDNQVRLSARVI
-609 ESLDGL
+609 ESMDGL
-615 NRKNLINEVESD
+615 NRKNLIEEVKND
-627 LINEFNLSP
+627 LIQNYDLSEE
-636 DQFYLSGISVIYN
+636 QFYLSGISVIYN

-656 QSLIGSLSIVFSAI
+656 QSLIGSLTIVFSAI
-670 FLMFIILFRSFYMAL
+670 FIMFIILFRSFYMAL
-685 ISMIPNLLSA
+685 IAMIPNLLSA

-738 YDLEKN
+738 YELQKN

-768 LGFMILITS
+768 LGFMILVSS

-809 HFKPFGK
+809 HLKPFGR
-816 NKHGTS
+816 NINGST

>member
-1 MKFIFDTLVDKSKYF
+1 MIEEKSFKQDLESLDFQIEEQKQINLINEATL
-16 VFLILVLSVISI
+16 I
-28 FGLPRFQLDAS
+28 
-39 SDTLLLDNDPDLKV
+39 
-53 YRENSRKYGS
+53 
-63 SDFLVIAF
+63 
-71 TPNND
+71 
-76 IFSKN
+76 
-81 TQSFLKD
+81 
-88 LVLELKGVKGIRNV
+88 
-102 LSLFDVPL
+102 
-110 LNYNEQSISELAE
+110 
-123 NVITLNTENID
+123 
-134 LNKARREFETNEV
+134 NEV
-147 YRGLLISNDLQTIAL
+147 RRITKDY
-162 QMSLEPNASYQSL
+162 
-175 ISQRYDLL
+175 
-183 DSQSNLEDSNFSEKL
+183 
-198 SILELKIETEKKLNL
+198 
-213 LKEGKIINEIRSIT
+213 EGYGEIF
-227 NKYKQKGDIYLGGGA
+227 LGGGA
-242 MIAYDTIQ
+242 MIAHDTIK
-250 MIQQDLITFGIA
+250 MIQQDLFTFGVA
-262 VFFMFVFILSLIFR
+262 VFFMFVLILSIIFR
-276 QIRWV
+276 QFRWV
-281 AIPLISAG
+281 IVPLVSAG

-296 GLISWMGWKVTV
+296 GLISWIGWKVTV

-338 NTDLSHSESI
+338 FNDISHNEAL

-385 LLMVLSIFIAFIVS
+385 LLMVLSIFIAFSVS
-399 FLFFGT
+399 FVFFGS

-411 KNEKDSM
+411 KNLKDTN
-418 IDYSSGFTTSINTF
+418 IDYSSGFTTWINSL
-432 VVKFKNIILL
+432 VVRFKNIILL
-442 VSILGFVLSLIGIN
+442 ISLLGFIFSIVGIN

-467 FKPSTE
+467 FKPTTE

-494 ITAPKDFSPI
+494 ISAPENNFENDYES
-504 GAETEFE
+504 E

-516 FGIETNEYGY
+516 FGLETEQYGY
-526 WYSTDNLS
+526 WFNSQNLS
-534 FLEEIHDYLE
+534 YLEEIHDYLE
-544 NRPEIG
+544 ARPEIG

-560 LAEIAKGEKLD
+560 LAEIVKGNKLD

-584 DINNQLLKSFI
+584 DINNQLLSSFI
-595 SDNDNQVRLSARVI
+595 SEDDNQVRLSARVI
-609 ESLDGL
+609 ESMDGL
-615 NRKNLINEVESD
+615 NRKNLIEEVKND
-627 LINEFNLSP
+627 LIKNYELTE

-656 QSLIGSLSIVFSAI
+656 QSLIGSLSIVFAAI
-670 FLMFIILFRSFYMAL
+670 FAMFIILFRSLYMA
-685 ISMIPNLLSA
+685 IIAMIPNLLSA
-695 ASVLGIIGWSG
+695 SSVLGIIGWSG
-706 IPLDIMTVTV
+706 IPIDIMTVTV

-738 YDLEKN
+738 YEQNNN
-744 YDLAIKNSHA
+744 YDLAIKNSHS

-768 LGFMILITS
+768 LGFMILVSS

-809 HFKPFGK
+809 HLKPFGRDSR
-816 NKHGTS
+816 GTT

>member
-1 MKFIFDTLVDKSKYF
+1 MNNIFNFLVDKSKF
-16 VFLILVLSVISI
+16 FIFLLFALSIISI
-28 FGLPRFQLDAS
+28 IGLPRFQLDAS
-39 SDTLLLDNDPDLKV
+39 SDTLLLDNDPDLKI

-71 TPNND
+71 TPNKD
-76 IFSKN
+76 IFTNETISLLESLVGK
-81 TQSFLKD
+81 LKE
-88 LVLELKGVKGIRNV
+88 VEGINNV

-110 LNYNEQSISELAE
+110 LSYSKQSINELAE
-123 NVITLNTENID
+123 NVVTLSTDDVD
-134 LNKARREFETNEV
+134 LTKAKYEFETNEV
-147 YRGLLISNDLQTIAL
+147 YRGLLISDDLKTIAL
-162 QMSLEPNASYQSL
+162 QMTLKPNEPYQKL
-175 ISQRYDLL
+175 ISKRYELL
-183 DSQSNLEDSNFSEKL
+183 DQKNLIEEKSFKED
-198 SILELKIETEKKLNL
+198 LESLDFQIEEQKQINL
-213 LKEGKIINEIRSIT
+213 INEATLINEIRRIT
-227 NKYKQKGDIYLGGGA
+227 KDYEGYGEIFLGGGA
-242 MIAYDTIQ
+242 MIAHDTIK
-250 MIQQDLITFGIA
+250 MIQQDLFTFGVA
-262 VFFMFVFILSLIFR
+262 VFFMFVLILSIIFK
-276 QIRWV
+276 QFRWV
-281 AIPLISAG
+281 IVPLVSAG

-296 GLISWMGWKVTV
+296 GLISWIGWKVTV

-338 NTDLSHSESI
+338 FNDISHNEAL

-385 LLMVLSIFIAFIVS
+385 LLMVLSIFIAFSVS
-399 FLFFGT
+399 FVFFGS
-405 LASLMN
+405 LASLMK
-411 KNEKDSM
+411 KNLKDTN
-418 IDYSSGFTTSINTF
+418 IDYSSGFTTWINSL
-432 VVKFKNIILL
+432 VVRFKNIILL
-442 VSILGFVLSLIGIN
+442 ISLLGFIFSIVGIN

-494 ITAPKDFSPI
+494 ISAP
-504 GAETEFE
+504 ENNFE
-511 DDFDD
+511 NNYESDEDFDD
-516 FGIETNEYGY
+516 FGLETEQYGY
-526 WYSTDNLS
+526 WFNSKNLS
-534 FLEEIHDYLE
+534 YLEEIHDYLE
-544 NRPEIG
+544 ARPEIG

-560 LAEIAKGEKLD
+560 LAEIVKGNKLD

-584 DINNQLLKSFI
+584 DINNQLLSSYI
-595 SDNDNQVRLSARVI
+595 SEDDNQVRLSARVI
-609 ESLDGL
+609 ESMDGL
-615 NRKNLINEVESD
+615 NRKNLIEEVKND
-627 LINEFNLSP
+627 LIKNYELTE

-656 QSLIGSLSIVFSAI
+656 QSLIGSLSIVFAAI
-670 FLMFIILFRSFYMAL
+670 FAMFIILFRSLYMA
-685 ISMIPNLLSA
+685 IIAMIPNLLSA
-695 ASVLGIIGWSG
+695 SSVLGIIGWSG
-706 IPLDIMTVTV
+706 IPIDIMTVTV

-738 YDLEKN
+738 YEQNNN
-744 YDLAIKNSHA
+744 YDLAIKNSHS

-768 LGFMILITS
+768 LGFMILVSS

-809 HFKPFGK
+809 HLKPFGRDSR
-816 NKHGTS
+816 GTT

>member
-1 MKFIFDTLVDKSKYF
+1 MNSLFNFLVDKSKF
-16 VFLILVLSVISI
+16 FIFIIILLSLVSI
-28 FGLPRFQLDAS
+28 LGLPKFQLDAS

-71 TPNND
+71 TPDKD
-76 IFSKN
+76 IFSNETISLLKKLESNLKN
-81 TQSFLKD
+81 ID
-88 LVLELKGVKGIRNV
+88 GIQNV
-102 LSLFDVPL
+102 LSLLDVPL
-110 LNYNEQSISELAE
+110 LSYSEQSINELADNLVTLSTE
-123 NVITLNTENID
+123 NVD
-134 LNKARREFETNEV
+134 LVKAKKEFEINEV
-147 YRGLLISNDLQTIAL
+147 YRGLLISEDLKTIAF
-162 QMSLEPNASYQSL
+162 QMTLEPNDQFQNL
-175 ISQRYDLL
+175 ISDRYDLL
-183 DSQSNLEDSNFSEKL
+183 DSKDTLDNEIFSKNLENLDLKIDNQKKINLSKEAILINDIRNISNLYKDK
-198 SILELKIETEKKLNL
+198 
-213 LKEGKIINEIRSIT
+213 GEIF
-227 NKYKQKGDIYLGGGA
+227 LGGGA
-242 MIAYDTIQ
+242 MIAHDTIK
-250 MIQQDLITFGIA
+250 MIQQDLFTFGVA
-262 VFFMFVFILSLIFR
+262 VFFMFVLILSLIFR
-276 QIRWV
+276 QFRWV
-281 AIPLISAG
+281 VIPLTSAG

-296 GLISWMGWKVTV
+296 GLISWLGWKVTV

-324 TVHLVVRYREITSK
+324 TVHLVVRYREITS
-338 NTDLSHSESI
+338 NFNDLSHEDAL
-348 KRTLSQ
+348 KKTLSQ

-385 LLMVLSIFIAFIVS
+385 LLMVLSISIAFIVS
-399 FLFFGT
+399 FVFFGS
-405 LASLMN
+405 LSSLMG
-411 KNEKDSM
+411 KNLKDTQ
-418 IDYSSGFTTSINTF
+418 IDYSSGFTTWINSL
-432 VVKFKNIILL
+432 VVRFKNLILL
-442 VSILGFVLSLIGIN
+442 ISLLAFIFAFVGIN

-494 ITAPKDFSPI
+494 ISAPKEDINLEDDF
-504 GAETEFE
+504 

-516 FGIETNEYGY
+516 FGIETDEYGY
-526 WYSTDNLS
+526 WFNSQNLGR
-534 FLEEIHDYLE
+534 LEEIHDYLE
-544 NRPEIG
+544 GRPEIG
-550 KVLSVSSAIK
+550 KVLSVSSATK
-560 LAEIAKGEKLD
+560 LAEIVKGEKLD

-584 DINNQLLKSFI
+584 DINNQLLSSYI
-595 SDNDNQVRLSARVI
+595 SDDDNQVRLSARVI

-615 NRKNLINEVESD
+615 NRKNLIEEVKKD
-627 LINEFNLSP
+627 LVNNFELSE

-656 QSLIGSLSIVFSAI
+656 QSLIGSLLIVFTAI
-670 FLMFIILFRSFYMAL
+670 FLMFIVLFRSFYMAL
-685 ISMIPNLLSA
+685 IAMIPNLLSA

-706 IPLDIMTVTV
+706 IPIDIMTVTV

-738 YDLEKN
+738 YEQEQN
-744 YDLAIKNSHA
+744 YDLAIKNSHS

-768 LGFMILITS
+768 LGFMILVSS

-809 HFKPFGK
+809 HLKPFGR
-816 NKHGTS
+816 N

>member
-1 MKFIFDTLVDKSKYF
+1 MNTFFNFLVDKSKF
-16 VFLILVLSVISI
+16 FIFLLIVLSLISLV
-28 FGLPRFQLDAS
+28 GLPKFQLDAS
-39 SDTLLLDNDPDLKV
+39 SDTLLLDNDPDLKT

-71 TPNND
+71 TPTRD
-76 IFSKN
+76 IFTIETISLLKN
-81 TQSFLKD
+81 LVEDLKK
-88 LVLELKGVKGIRNV
+88 VNGIKNV

-110 LNYNEQSISELAE
+110 LKYSEQSISELAD
-123 NVITLNTENID
+123 NVITLSTENVN
-134 LNKARREFETNEV
+134 LNKAKYEFETNEV
-147 YRGLLISNDLQTIAL
+147 YRGLLISEDLKTIAL
-162 QMSLEPNASYQSL
+162 QMSLEQNKEYQKL
-175 ISQRYDLL
+175 ISERYDLL
-183 DSQSNLEDSNFSEKL
+183 DLMNSTEEEIYKTNLE
-198 SILELKIETEKKLNL
+198 ILDLKIEDQKKINL
-213 LKEGKIINEIRSIT
+213 SNEAILINEVRDIT
-227 NKYKQKGDIYLGGGA
+227 NSYKDKGEIFLGGGA
-242 MIAYDTIQ
+242 MIAHDTIK
-250 MIQQDLITFGIA
+250 MIQQDLLTFGIA
-262 VFFMFVFILSLIFR
+262 VFFMFVLILSLIFR
-276 QIRWV
+276 QFRWV
-281 AIPLISAG
+281 VIPLFSAS

-324 TVHLVVRYREITSK
+324 TVHLVVRYREITSRF
-338 NTDLSHSESI
+338 NDLSHNEAL

-385 LLMVLSIFIAFIVS
+385 LLMVLSIFIAFTVS
-399 FLFFGT
+399 FIFFGT

-411 KNEKDSM
+411 KNIKDTKV
-418 IDYSSGFTTSINTF
+418 DYSSGFTTWINSL
-432 VVKFKNIILL
+432 VVRFKNVILL
-442 VSILGFVLSLIGIN
+442 ISLIGFIFALVGIN

-467 FKPSTE
+467 FKPTTE
-473 IYKGLSLIDKK
+473 IYQGLSLIDKK

-494 ITAPKDFSPI
+494 ISAPESDTKTNDES
-504 GAETEFE
+504 EE
-511 DDFDD
+511 DFDD
-516 FGIETNEYGY
+516 FGIETEENGY
-526 WYSTDNLS
+526 WFNSQNLS
-534 FLEEIHDYLE
+534 SLEEIHDYLE
-544 NRPEIG
+544 DRPEIG

-584 DINNQLLKSFI
+584 DINNQLLSSYI
-595 SDNDNQVRLSARVI
+595 SEDDNQVRLSARVI
-609 ESLDGL
+609 ESMDGL
-615 NRKNLINEVESD
+615 NRKNLIEEVKND
-627 LINEFNLSP
+627 LIQNYELSEE
-636 DQFYLSGISVIYN
+636 QFYLSGISVIYN

-656 QSLIGSLSIVFSAI
+656 QSLIGSLTIVFSAI
-670 FLMFIILFRSFYMAL
+670 FLMFIILFRSLYMAL
-685 ISMIPNLLSA
+685 IAMIPNLLSA

-738 YDLEKN
+738 YELQKN
-744 YDLAIKNSHA
+744 YDIAIKNSHA

-768 LGFMILITS
+768 LGFMILVSS

-809 HFKPFGK
+809 HLKPFGR
-816 NKHGTS
+816 NINGST

>member
-1 MKFIFDTLVDKSKYF
+1 MNNIFNFLVDKSKF
-16 VFLILVLSVISI
+16 FIFLLFALSIISI
-28 FGLPRFQLDAS
+28 IGLPRFQLDAS
-39 SDTLLLDNDPDLKV
+39 SDTLLLDNDPDLKI

-71 TPNND
+71 TPNKD
-76 IFSKN
+76 IFTNETISLLENLVGK
-81 TQSFLKD
+81 LKEVD
-88 LVLELKGVKGIRNV
+88 GISNV

-110 LNYNEQSISELAE
+110 LSYSEQSINELAE
-123 NVITLNTENID
+123 NVVTLSTDDVD
-134 LNKARREFETNEV
+134 LTKAKYEFETNEV
-147 YRGLLISNDLQTIAL
+147 YRGLLISKDLKTIAL
-162 QMSLEPNASYQSL
+162 QMTLKPNESYQKL
-175 ISQRYDLL
+175 ISKRYELL
-183 DSQSNLEDSNFSEKL
+183 DQKDLIEEKSFKQDLESLDFQIEEQKQINL
-198 SILELKIETEKKLNL
+198 
-213 LKEGKIINEIRSIT
+213 INEATLINEVRRIT
-227 NKYKQKGDIYLGGGA
+227 KDYEGYGEIFLGGGA
-242 MIAYDTIQ
+242 MIAHDTIK
-250 MIQQDLITFGIA
+250 MIQQDLFTFGVA
-262 VFFMFVFILSLIFR
+262 VFFMFVLILSIIFR
-276 QIRWV
+276 QFRWV
-281 AIPLISAG
+281 IVPLVSAG

-296 GLISWMGWKVTV
+296 GLISWIGWKVTV

-338 NTDLSHSESI
+338 FNDISHNEAL

-385 LLMVLSIFIAFIVS
+385 LLMVLSIFIAFSVS
-399 FLFFGT
+399 FVFFGS

-411 KNEKDSM
+411 KNLKDTN
-418 IDYSSGFTTSINTF
+418 IDYSSGFTTWINSL
-432 VVKFKNIILL
+432 VVRFKNIILL
-442 VSILGFVLSLIGIN
+442 ISLLGFIFSIVGIN

-494 ITAPKDFSPI
+494 ISAPENNFENDYES
-504 GAETEFE
+504 E

-516 FGIETNEYGY
+516 FGLETEQYGY
-526 WYSTDNLS
+526 WFNSQNLS
-534 FLEEIHDYLE
+534 YLEEIHDYLE
-544 NRPEIG
+544 ARPEIG

-560 LAEIAKGEKLD
+560 LAEIVKGNKLD

-584 DINNQLLKSFI
+584 DINNQLLSSYI
-595 SDNDNQVRLSARVI
+595 SEDDNQVRLSARVI
-609 ESLDGL
+609 ESMDGL
-615 NRKNLINEVESD
+615 NRKNLIEEVKND
-627 LINEFNLSP
+627 LIKNYELTE

-656 QSLIGSLSIVFSAI
+656 QSLIGSLSIVFAAI
-670 FLMFIILFRSFYMAL
+670 FAMFIILFRSLYMA
-685 ISMIPNLLSA
+685 IIAMIPNLLSA
-695 ASVLGIIGWSG
+695 SSVLGIIGWSG
-706 IPLDIMTVTV
+706 IPIDIMTVTV

-738 YDLEKN
+738 YEQNNN
-744 YDLAIKNSHA
+744 YDLAIKNSHS

-768 LGFMILITS
+768 LGFMILVSS

-809 HFKPFGK
+809 HLKPFGRDSR
-816 NKHGTS
+816 GTT

>member
-1 MKFIFDTLVDKSKYF
+1 MNNIFNFLVDKSKF
-16 VFLILVLSVISI
+16 FIFLLFALSIISI
-28 FGLPRFQLDAS
+28 IGLPRFQLDAS
-39 SDTLLLDNDPDLKV
+39 SDTLLLDNDPDLKI

-71 TPNND
+71 TPDKD
-76 IFSKN
+76 IFTNETISLLENLVGK
-81 TQSFLKD
+81 LKEVD
-88 LVLELKGVKGIRNV
+88 GISNV

-110 LNYNEQSISELAE
+110 LSYSEQSINELAE
-123 NVITLNTENID
+123 NVVTLSTDDVD
-134 LNKARREFETNEV
+134 LTKAKYEFETNEV
-147 YRGLLISNDLQTIAL
+147 YRGLLISKDLKTIAL
-162 QMSLEPNASYQSL
+162 QMTLKPNESYQKL
-175 ISQRYDLL
+175 ISKRYELL
-183 DSQSNLEDSNFSEKL
+183 DQKNLIEEK
-198 SILELKIETEKKLNL
+198 SFKQDLESLDFQIEEQKQINL
-213 LKEGKIINEIRSIT
+213 INEATLINEVRRIT
-227 NKYKQKGDIYLGGGA
+227 KDYEGYGEIFLGGGA
-242 MIAYDTIQ
+242 MIAHDTIK
-250 MIQQDLITFGIA
+250 MIQQDLFTFGVA
-262 VFFMFVFILSLIFR
+262 VFFMFVLILSIIFR
-276 QIRWV
+276 QFRWV
-281 AIPLISAG
+281 IVPLVSAG

-296 GLISWMGWKVTV
+296 GLISWIGWKVTV

-338 NTDLSHSESI
+338 FNDISHNEAL

-385 LLMVLSIFIAFIVS
+385 LLMVLSIFIAFSVS
-399 FLFFGT
+399 FVFFGS

-411 KNEKDSM
+411 KNLKDTN
-418 IDYSSGFTTSINTF
+418 IDYSSGFTTWINSL
-432 VVKFKNIILL
+432 VVRFKNLILL
-442 VSILGFVLSLIGIN
+442 ISLLGFIFSIVGIN

-467 FKPSTE
+467 FKPTTE

-494 ITAPKDFSPI
+494 ISAP
-504 GAETEFE
+504 ENNFE
-511 DDFDD
+511 NDYESEEDFDD
-516 FGIETNEYGY
+516 FGLETEQYGY
-526 WYSTDNLS
+526 WFNSQNLS
-534 FLEEIHDYLE
+534 YLEEIHDYLE
-544 NRPEIG
+544 ARPEIG

-560 LAEIAKGEKLD
+560 LAEIVKGNKLD

-584 DINNQLLKSFI
+584 DINNQLLSSYI
-595 SDNDNQVRLSARVI
+595 SEDDNQVRLSARVI
-609 ESLDGL
+609 ESMDGL
-615 NRKNLINEVESD
+615 NRKNLIEEVKND
-627 LINEFNLSP
+627 LIKNYELTE

-656 QSLIGSLSIVFSAI
+656 QSLIGSLSIVFAAI
-670 FLMFIILFRSFYMAL
+670 FAMFIILFRSLYMAT
-685 ISMIPNLLSA
+685 IAMIPNLLSA
-695 ASVLGIIGWSG
+695 SSVLGIIGWSG
-706 IPLDIMTVTV
+706 IPIDIMTVTV

-738 YDLEKN
+738 YEQNNN
-744 YDLAIKNSHA
+744 YDLAIKNSHS

-768 LGFMILITS
+768 LGFMILVSS

-809 HFKPFGK
+809 HLKPFGRDSR
-816 NKHGTS
+816 GTT

>member
-1 MKFIFDTLVDKSKYF
+1 MNNIFNFLVDKSKF
-16 VFLILVLSVISI
+16 FIFLLFALSIISI
-28 FGLPRFQLDAS
+28 IGLPRFQLDAS
-39 SDTLLLDNDPDLKV
+39 SDTLLLDNDPDLKI

-71 TPNND
+71 TPNKD
-76 IFSKN
+76 IFTNETISLLENLVGK
-81 TQSFLKD
+81 LKEVD
-88 LVLELKGVKGIRNV
+88 GISNV

-110 LNYNEQSISELAE
+110 LSYSEQSINELAE
-123 NVITLNTENID
+123 NVVTLSTDDVD
-134 LNKARREFETNEV
+134 LTKAKYEFETNEV
-147 YRGLLISNDLQTIAL
+147 YRGLLISKDLKTIAL
-162 QMSLEPNASYQSL
+162 QMTLKPNESYQKL
-175 ISQRYDLL
+175 ISKRYELL
-183 DSQSNLEDSNFSEKL
+183 DQKNLIEEK
-198 SILELKIETEKKLNL
+198 SFKKDLESLDFQIEEQKQINL
-213 LKEGKIINEIRSIT
+213 INEATLINEVRRIT
-227 NKYKQKGDIYLGGGA
+227 KDYEGYGEIFLGGGA
-242 MIAYDTIQ
+242 MIAHDTIK
-250 MIQQDLITFGIA
+250 MIQQDLFTFGVA
-262 VFFMFVFILSLIFR
+262 VFFMFVLILSIIFR
-276 QIRWV
+276 QFRWV
-281 AIPLISAG
+281 IVPLVSAG

-296 GLISWMGWKVTV
+296 GLISWIGWKVTV

-338 NTDLSHSESI
+338 FNDISHNEAL

-385 LLMVLSIFIAFIVS
+385 LLMVLSIFIAFSVS
-399 FLFFGT
+399 FVFFGS

-411 KNEKDSM
+411 KNLKDTN
-418 IDYSSGFTTSINTF
+418 IDYSSGFTTWINSL
-432 VVKFKNIILL
+432 VVRFKNIILL
-442 VSILGFVLSLIGIN
+442 ISLLGFIFSIVGIN

-467 FKPSTE
+467 FKPTTE

-494 ITAPKDFSPI
+494 ISAP
-504 GAETEFE
+504 ENNFE
-511 DDFDD
+511 NDYESEEDFDD
-516 FGIETNEYGY
+516 FGLETEQYGY
-526 WYSTDNLS
+526 WFNSQNLS
-534 FLEEIHDYLE
+534 YLEEIHDYLE
-544 NRPEIG
+544 ARPEIG

-560 LAEIAKGEKLD
+560 LAEIVKGNKLD

-584 DINNQLLKSFI
+584 DINNQLLSSYI
-595 SDNDNQVRLSARVI
+595 SEDDNQVRLSARVI
-609 ESLDGL
+609 ESMDGL
-615 NRKNLINEVESD
+615 NRKKLIEEVKND
-627 LINEFNLSP
+627 LIKNYELTE

-656 QSLIGSLSIVFSAI
+656 QSLIGSLSIVFAAI
-670 FLMFIILFRSFYMAL
+670 FAMFIILFRSLYMA
-685 ISMIPNLLSA
+685 IIAMIPNLLSA
-695 ASVLGIIGWSG
+695 SSVLGIIGWSG
-706 IPLDIMTVTV
+706 IPIDIMTVTV

-738 YDLEKN
+738 YEQNNN
-744 YDLAIKNSHA
+744 YDLAIKNSHS

-768 LGFMILITS
+768 LGFMILVSS

-809 HFKPFGK
+809 HLKPFGRDSR
-816 NKHGTS
+816 GTT

>member
-1 MKFIFDTLVDKSKYF
+1 MNSLFSFLVDKSKF
-16 VFLILVLSVISI
+16 FIFIIILLSLVSI
-28 FGLPRFQLDAS
+28 LGLPKFQLDAS

-71 TPNND
+71 TPDKD
-76 IFSKN
+76 IFSNETVSLLKKLESNLKN
-81 TQSFLKD
+81 ID
-88 LVLELKGVKGIRNV
+88 GIQNV
-102 LSLFDVPL
+102 LSLLDVPL
-110 LNYNEQSISELAE
+110 LSYSEQSINELAGNLVTLSTE
-123 NVITLNTENID
+123 NVD
-134 LNKARREFETNEV
+134 LVKAKREFEINEV
-147 YRGLLISNDLQTIAL
+147 YRGLLISEDLKTIAF
-162 QMSLEPNASYQSL
+162 QMTLEPNDQFQNL
-175 ISQRYDLL
+175 ISDRYDLL
-183 DSQSNLEDSNFSEKL
+183 DSKNTLDNEIFSKNLENLDLKIDNQKKINLSNEAILINDIRNISNLYKDK
-198 SILELKIETEKKLNL
+198 
-213 LKEGKIINEIRSIT
+213 GEIF
-227 NKYKQKGDIYLGGGA
+227 LGGGA
-242 MIAYDTIQ
+242 MIAHDTIK
-250 MIQQDLITFGIA
+250 MIQQDLFTFGIA
-262 VFFMFVFILSLIFR
+262 VFFMFVLILSLIFR
-276 QIRWV
+276 QFRWV
-281 AIPLISAG
+281 IIPLTSAG

-296 GLISWMGWKVTV
+296 GLISWLGWKVTV

-338 NTDLSHSESI
+338 FNDLSHDEAL
-348 KRTLSQ
+348 KKTLSQ

-385 LLMVLSIFIAFIVS
+385 LLMVLSISIAFIVS
-399 FLFFGT
+399 FVFFGS
-405 LASLMN
+405 LSSLMG
-411 KNEKDSM
+411 KNLKDTQ
-418 IDYSSGFTTSINTF
+418 IDYSSGFTTWINSL
-432 VVKFKNIILL
+432 VVRFKNIILL
-442 VSILGFVLSLIGIN
+442 ISLLAFIFALIGIN

-494 ITAPKDFSPI
+494 ISAPKEDINLEDDF
-504 GAETEFE
+504 

-516 FGIETNEYGY
+516 FGIETDEYGY
-526 WYSTDNLS
+526 WFNSQNLGR
-534 FLEEIHDYLE
+534 LEEIHDYLE
-544 NRPEIG
+544 GRPEIG
-550 KVLSVSSAIK
+550 KVLSVSSATK
-560 LAEIAKGEKLD
+560 LAEIVKGEKLD

-584 DINNQLLKSFI
+584 DINNQLLSSYI
-595 SDNDNQVRLSARVI
+595 SDDDNQVRLSARVI

-615 NRKNLINEVESD
+615 NRKNLIEEVKKD
-627 LINEFNLSP
+627 LVNDFELSE

-656 QSLIGSLSIVFSAI
+656 QSLIGSLLIVFSAI
-670 FLMFIILFRSFYMAL
+670 FLMFIILFRSLYMAL
-685 ISMIPNLLSA
+685 IAMIPNLLSA

-706 IPLDIMTVTV
+706 IPIDIMTVTV

-738 YDLEKN
+738 YEQEQN
-744 YDLAIKNSHA
+744 YDLAIKNSHS

-768 LGFMILITS
+768 LGFMILVSS

-785 GIFTSFSMIVAILA
+785 GIFTSFSMVVAILA

-809 HFKPFGK
+809 HLKPFGR
-816 NKHGTS
+816 N

>member
-1 MKFIFDTLVDKSKYF
+1 MNNIFNFLVDKSKF
-16 VFLILVLSVISI
+16 FIFLLFALSIISI
-28 FGLPRFQLDAS
+28 IGLPRFQLDAS
-39 SDTLLLDNDPDLKV
+39 SDTLLLDNDPDLKI

-71 TPNND
+71 TPNKD
-76 IFSKN
+76 IFTNETISLLENLVGK
-81 TQSFLKD
+81 LKEVD
-88 LVLELKGVKGIRNV
+88 GISNV

-110 LNYNEQSISELAE
+110 LSYSEQSINELAE
-123 NVITLNTENID
+123 NVVTLSTDDVD
-134 LNKARREFETNEV
+134 LTKAKYEFETNEV
-147 YRGLLISNDLQTIAL
+147 YRGLLISKDLKTIAL
-162 QMSLEPNASYQSL
+162 QMTLKPNESYQKL
-175 ISQRYDLL
+175 ISKRYELL
-183 DSQSNLEDSNFSEKL
+183 DQKNLIEEK
-198 SILELKIETEKKLNL
+198 SFKQDLESLDFQIEEQKQINL
-213 LKEGKIINEIRSIT
+213 INEATLINEVRRIT
-227 NKYKQKGDIYLGGGA
+227 KDYEGYGEIFLGGGA
-242 MIAYDTIQ
+242 MIAHDTIK
-250 MIQQDLITFGIA
+250 MIQQDLFTFGVA
-262 VFFMFVFILSLIFR
+262 VFFMFVLILSIIFR
-276 QIRWV
+276 QFRWV
-281 AIPLISAG
+281 IVPLVSAG

-296 GLISWMGWKVTV
+296 GLISWIGWKVTV

-338 NTDLSHSESI
+338 FNDISHNEAL

-385 LLMVLSIFIAFIVS
+385 LLMVLSIFIAFSVS
-399 FLFFGT
+399 FVFFGS

-411 KNEKDSM
+411 KNLKDTN
-418 IDYSSGFTTSINTF
+418 IDYSSGFTTWINSL
-432 VVKFKNIILL
+432 VVRFKNIILL
-442 VSILGFVLSLIGIN
+442 ISLLGFIFSIVGIN

-467 FKPSTE
+467 FKPTTE

-494 ITAPKDFSPI
+494 ISAP
-504 GAETEFE
+504 ENNFE
-511 DDFDD
+511 NDYESEEDFDD
-516 FGIETNEYGY
+516 FGLETEQYGY
-526 WYSTDNLS
+526 WFNSQNLS
-534 FLEEIHDYLE
+534 YLEEIHDYLE
-544 NRPEIG
+544 ARPEIG

-560 LAEIAKGEKLD
+560 LAEIVKGNKLD

-584 DINNQLLKSFI
+584 DINNQLLSSYI
-595 SDNDNQVRLSARVI
+595 SEDDNQVRLSARVI
-609 ESLDGL
+609 ESMDGL
-615 NRKNLINEVESD
+615 NRKNLIEEVKND
-627 LINEFNLSP
+627 LIKNYELTE

-656 QSLIGSLSIVFSAI
+656 QSLIGSLSIVFAAI
-670 FLMFIILFRSFYMAL
+670 FAMFIILFRSLYMA
-685 ISMIPNLLSA
+685 IIAMIPNLLSA
-695 ASVLGIIGWSG
+695 SSVLGIIGWSG
-706 IPLDIMTVTV
+706 IPIDIMTVTV

-738 YDLEKN
+738 YEQNNN
-744 YDLAIKNSHA
+744 YDLAIKNSHS

-768 LGFMILITS
+768 LGFMILVSS

-809 HFKPFGK
+809 HLKPFGRDSR
-816 NKHGTS
+816 GTT

>member
-1 MKFIFDTLVDKSKYF
+1 MNNIFNFLVDKSKF
-16 VFLILVLSVISI
+16 FIFLLFALSIISI
-28 FGLPRFQLDAS
+28 IGLPRFQLDAS
-39 SDTLLLDNDPDLKV
+39 SDTLLLDNDPDLKI

-71 TPNND
+71 TPNKD
-76 IFSKN
+76 IFTNETISLLENLVGK
-81 TQSFLKD
+81 LKEVD
-88 LVLELKGVKGIRNV
+88 GISNV

-110 LNYNEQSISELAE
+110 LSYSEQSINELAE
-123 NVITLNTENID
+123 NVVTLSTDDVD
-134 LNKARREFETNEV
+134 LTKAKYEFETNEV
-147 YRGLLISNDLQTIAL
+147 YRGLLISKDLKTIAL
-162 QMSLEPNASYQSL
+162 QMTLKPNESYQKL
-175 ISQRYDLL
+175 ISKRYELL
-183 DSQSNLEDSNFSEKL
+183 DQKNLIEEK
-198 SILELKIETEKKLNL
+198 SFKQDLESLDFQIEEQKQINL
-213 LKEGKIINEIRSIT
+213 INEATLINEVRRIT
-227 NKYKQKGDIYLGGGA
+227 KDYEGYGEIFLGGGA
-242 MIAYDTIQ
+242 MIAHDTIK
-250 MIQQDLITFGIA
+250 MIQQDLFTFGVA
-262 VFFMFVFILSLIFR
+262 VFFMFVLILSIIFR
-276 QIRWV
+276 QFRWV
-281 AIPLISAG
+281 IVPLVSAG

-296 GLISWMGWKVTV
+296 GLISWIGWKVTV

-338 NTDLSHSESI
+338 FNDISHNEAL

-385 LLMVLSIFIAFIVS
+385 LLMVLSIFIAFSVS
-399 FLFFGT
+399 FVFFGS

-411 KNEKDSM
+411 KNLKDTN
-418 IDYSSGFTTSINTF
+418 IDYSSGFTTWINSL
-432 VVKFKNIILL
+432 VVRFKNIILL
-442 VSILGFVLSLIGIN
+442 ISLLGFIFSIVGIN

-467 FKPSTE
+467 FKPTTE

-494 ITAPKDFSPI
+494 ISAPENNFENDYES
-504 GAETEFE
+504 E

-516 FGIETNEYGY
+516 FGLETEQYGY
-526 WYSTDNLS
+526 WFNSQNLS
-534 FLEEIHDYLE
+534 YLEEIHDYLE
-544 NRPEIG
+544 ARPEIG

-560 LAEIAKGEKLD
+560 LAEIVKGNKLD

-584 DINNQLLKSFI
+584 DINNQLLSSYI
-595 SDNDNQVRLSARVI
+595 SEDDNQVRLSARVI
-609 ESLDGL
+609 ESMDGL
-615 NRKNLINEVESD
+615 NKKNLIEEVKND
-627 LINEFNLSP
+627 LIKNYELTE

-656 QSLIGSLSIVFSAI
+656 QSLIGSLSIVFAAI
-670 FLMFIILFRSFYMAL
+670 FAMFIILFRSLYMA
-685 ISMIPNLLSA
+685 IIAMIPNLLSA
-695 ASVLGIIGWSG
+695 SSVLGIIGWSG
-706 IPLDIMTVTV
+706 IPIDIMTVTV

-738 YDLEKN
+738 YEQNNN
-744 YDLAIKNSHA
+744 YDLAIKNSHS

-768 LGFMILITS
+768 LGFMILVSS

-809 HFKPFGK
+809 HLKPFGRDSR
-816 NKHGTS
+816 GTT

>member
-1 MKFIFDTLVDKSKYF
+1 MNNIFNFLVDKSKF
-16 VFLILVLSVISI
+16 FIFLLFALSIISI
-28 FGLPRFQLDAS
+28 IGLPRFQLDAS
-39 SDTLLLDNDPDLKV
+39 SDTLLLDNDPDLKI

-71 TPNND
+71 TPNKD
-76 IFSKN
+76 IFTNETISLLENLVGK
-81 TQSFLKD
+81 LKEVD
-88 LVLELKGVKGIRNV
+88 GISNV

-110 LNYNEQSISELAE
+110 LSYSEQSINELAE
-123 NVITLNTENID
+123 NVVTLSTDDVD
-134 LNKARREFETNEV
+134 LTKAKYEFETNEV
-147 YRGLLISNDLQTIAL
+147 YRGLLISKDLKTIAL
-162 QMSLEPNASYQSL
+162 QMTLKPNESYQKL
-175 ISQRYDLL
+175 ISKRYELL
-183 DSQSNLEDSNFSEKL
+183 DQKNLIEEK
-198 SILELKIETEKKLNL
+198 SFKQDLESLDFQIEEQKQINL
-213 LKEGKIINEIRSIT
+213 INEATLINEVRRIT
-227 NKYKQKGDIYLGGGA
+227 KDYEGYGEIFLGGGA
-242 MIAYDTIQ
+242 MIAHDTIK
-250 MIQQDLITFGIA
+250 MIQQDLFTFGVA
-262 VFFMFVFILSLIFR
+262 VFFMFVLILSIIFR
-276 QIRWV
+276 QFRWV
-281 AIPLISAG
+281 IVPLVSAG

-296 GLISWMGWKVTV
+296 GLISWIGWKVTV

-338 NTDLSHSESI
+338 FNDISHNEAL

-385 LLMVLSIFIAFIVS
+385 LLMVLSIFIAFSVS
-399 FLFFGT
+399 FVFFGS

-411 KNEKDSM
+411 KNLKDTN
-418 IDYSSGFTTSINTF
+418 IDYSSGFTTWINSL
-432 VVKFKNIILL
+432 VVRFKNIILL
-442 VSILGFVLSLIGIN
+442 ISLLGFIFSIVGIN

-467 FKPSTE
+467 FKPTTE

-494 ITAPKDFSPI
+494 ISAPENNFENDYES
-504 GAETEFE
+504 E

-516 FGIETNEYGY
+516 FGLETEQYGY
-526 WYSTDNLS
+526 WFNSQNLS
-534 FLEEIHDYLE
+534 YLEEIHDYLE
-544 NRPEIG
+544 ARPEIG

-560 LAEIAKGEKLD
+560 LAEIVKGNKLD

-584 DINNQLLKSFI
+584 DINNQLLSSYI
-595 SDNDNQVRLSARVI
+595 SEDDNQVRLSARVI
-609 ESLDGL
+609 ESMDGL
-615 NRKNLINEVESD
+615 NRKNLIEEVKND
-627 LINEFNLSP
+627 LINNYELTE

-656 QSLIGSLSIVFSAI
+656 QSLIGSLSIVFAAI
-670 FLMFIILFRSFYMAL
+670 FAMFIILFRSLYMA
-685 ISMIPNLLSA
+685 IIAMIPNLLSA
-695 ASVLGIIGWSG
+695 SSVLGIIGWSG
-706 IPLDIMTVTV
+706 IPIDIMTVTV

-738 YDLEKN
+738 YEQNNN
-744 YDLAIKNSHA
+744 YDLAIKNSHS

-768 LGFMILITS
+768 LGFMILVSS

-809 HFKPFGK
+809 HLKPFGRDSR
-816 NKHGTS
+816 GTT

>member
-1 MKFIFDTLVDKSKYF
+1 MNNIFNFLVDKSKF
-16 VFLILVLSVISI
+16 FIFLLFALSIISI
-28 FGLPRFQLDAS
+28 IGLPRFQLDAS
-39 SDTLLLDNDPDLKV
+39 SDTLLLDNDPDLKI

-71 TPNND
+71 TPNKN
-76 IFSKN
+76 IFTNETISLLENLVGK
-81 TQSFLKD
+81 LKEVD
-88 LVLELKGVKGIRNV
+88 GISNV

-110 LNYNEQSISELAE
+110 LSYSEQSINELAE
-123 NVITLNTENID
+123 NVVTLSTDDVD
-134 LNKARREFETNEV
+134 LTKAKYEFETNEV
-147 YRGLLISNDLQTIAL
+147 YRGLLISKDLKTIAL
-162 QMSLEPNASYQSL
+162 QMTLKPNESYQKL
-175 ISQRYDLL
+175 ISKRYDLL
-183 DSQSNLEDSNFSEKL
+183 DQKDLIEEKSFKQDLESLDFQIEEQKQINL
-198 SILELKIETEKKLNL
+198 
-213 LKEGKIINEIRSIT
+213 INEATLINEVRRIT
-227 NKYKQKGDIYLGGGA
+227 KDYEGYGEIFLGGGA
-242 MIAYDTIQ
+242 MIAHDTIK
-250 MIQQDLITFGIA
+250 MIQQDLFTFGVA
-262 VFFMFVFILSLIFR
+262 VFFMFVLILSIIFR
-276 QIRWV
+276 QFRWV
-281 AIPLISAG
+281 IVPLVSAG

-296 GLISWMGWKVTV
+296 GLISWIGWKVTV

-338 NTDLSHSESI
+338 FNDISHNEAL

-385 LLMVLSIFIAFIVS
+385 LLMVLSIFIAFSVS
-399 FLFFGT
+399 FVFFGS

-411 KNEKDSM
+411 KNLKDTN
-418 IDYSSGFTTSINTF
+418 IDYSSGFTTWINSL
-432 VVKFKNIILL
+432 VVRFKNIILL
-442 VSILGFVLSLIGIN
+442 ISLLGFIFSIVGIN

-467 FKPSTE
+467 FKPTTE

-494 ITAPKDFSPI
+494 ISAPENNFVNDYES
-504 GAETEFE
+504 E

-516 FGIETNEYGY
+516 FGLETEQYGY
-526 WYSTDNLS
+526 WFNSQNLS
-534 FLEEIHDYLE
+534 YLEEIHDYLE
-544 NRPEIG
+544 ARPEIG

-560 LAEIAKGEKLD
+560 LAEIVKGNKLD

-584 DINNQLLKSFI
+584 DINNQLLSSYI
-595 SDNDNQVRLSARVI
+595 SEDDNQVRLSARVI
-609 ESLDGL
+609 ESMDGL
-615 NRKNLINEVESD
+615 NRKNLIEEVKND
-627 LINEFNLSP
+627 LIKNYELTE

-656 QSLIGSLSIVFSAI
+656 QSLIGSLSIVFAAI
-670 FLMFIILFRSFYMAL
+670 FAMFIILFRSLYMA
-685 ISMIPNLLSA
+685 IIAMIPNLLSA
-695 ASVLGIIGWSG
+695 SSVLGIIGWSG
-706 IPLDIMTVTV
+706 IPIDIMTVTV

-738 YDLEKN
+738 YEQNNN
-744 YDLAIKNSHA
+744 YDLAIKNSHS

-768 LGFMILITS
+768 LGFMILVSS

-809 HFKPFGK
+809 HLKPFGRDSR
-816 NKHGTS
+816 GTT

>member
-1 MKFIFDTLVDKSKYF
+1 MNNIFNFLVDKSKF
-16 VFLILVLSVISI
+16 FIFLLFALSIISI
-28 FGLPRFQLDAS
+28 IGLPRFQLDAS
-39 SDTLLLDNDPDLKV
+39 SDTLLLDNDPDLKI

-71 TPNND
+71 TPNKD
-76 IFSKN
+76 IFTNETISLLENLVGK
-81 TQSFLKD
+81 LKEVD
-88 LVLELKGVKGIRNV
+88 GISNV

-110 LNYNEQSISELAE
+110 LSYSEQSINELAE
-123 NVITLNTENID
+123 NVVTLSTDDVD
-134 LNKARREFETNEV
+134 LTKAKYEFETNEV
-147 YRGLLISNDLQTIAL
+147 YRGLLISKDLKTIAL
-162 QMSLEPNASYQSL
+162 QMTLKPNESYQKL
-175 ISQRYDLL
+175 ISKRYELL
-183 DSQSNLEDSNFSEKL
+183 DQKNLIEEK
-198 SILELKIETEKKLNL
+198 SFKQDLESLDFQIEEQKQINL
-213 LKEGKIINEIRSIT
+213 INEATLINEVRRIT
-227 NKYKQKGDIYLGGGA
+227 KDYEGYGEIFLGGGA
-242 MIAYDTIQ
+242 MIAHDTIK
-250 MIQQDLITFGIA
+250 MIQQDLFTFGVA
-262 VFFMFVFILSLIFR
+262 VFFMFVLILSIIFR
-276 QIRWV
+276 QFRWV
-281 AIPLISAG
+281 IVPLVSAG

-296 GLISWMGWKVTV
+296 GLISWIGWKVTV

-338 NTDLSHSESI
+338 FNDISHNEAL

-385 LLMVLSIFIAFIVS
+385 LLMVLSIFIAFSVS
-399 FLFFGT
+399 FVFFGS

-411 KNEKDSM
+411 KNLKDTN
-418 IDYSSGFTTSINTF
+418 IDYSSGFTTWINSL
-432 VVKFKNIILL
+432 VVRFKNIILL
-442 VSILGFVLSLIGIN
+442 ISLLGFIFSIVGIN

-467 FKPSTE
+467 FKPTTE

-494 ITAPKDFSPI
+494 ISAPENNFVNDYES
-504 GAETEFE
+504 E

-516 FGIETNEYGY
+516 FGLETEQYGY
-526 WYSTDNLS
+526 WFNSQNLS
-534 FLEEIHDYLE
+534 YLEEIHDYLE
-544 NRPEIG
+544 ARPEIG

-560 LAEIAKGEKLD
+560 LAEIVKGNKLD

-584 DINNQLLKSFI
+584 DINNQLLSSYI
-595 SDNDNQVRLSARVI
+595 SEDDNQVRLSARVI
-609 ESLDGL
+609 ESMDGL
-615 NRKNLINEVESD
+615 NRKNLIEEVKND
-627 LINEFNLSP
+627 LIKNYELTE

-656 QSLIGSLSIVFSAI
+656 QSLIGSLSIVFAAI
-670 FLMFIILFRSFYMAL
+670 FAMFIILFRSLYMAT
-685 ISMIPNLLSA
+685 IAMIPNLLSA
-695 ASVLGIIGWSG
+695 SSVLGIIGWSG
-706 IPLDIMTVTV
+706 IPIDIMTVTV

-738 YDLEKN
+738 YEQNNN
-744 YDLAIKNSHA
+744 YDLAIKNSHS

-768 LGFMILITS
+768 LGFMILVSS

-809 HFKPFGK
+809 HLKPFGRDSR
-816 NKHGTS
+816 GTT

>member
-1 MKFIFDTLVDKSKYF
+1 MKIFFNFLVDKSKF
-16 VFLILVLSVISI
+16 FIFLLILLSLISLL
-28 FGLPRFQLDAS
+28 GLPKFQLDAS
-39 SDTLLLDNDPDLKV
+39 SDTLLLDNDPDLKT

-71 TPNND
+71 TPNKD
-76 IFSKN
+76 IFTIETVSLLKN
-81 TQSFLKD
+81 LVDDLKK
-88 LVLELKGVKGIRNV
+88 VNGIKNV

-110 LNYNEQSISELAE
+110 LKYSEQSISELAE
-123 NVITLNTENID
+123 NVVTLSTENVN
-134 LNKARREFETNEV
+134 LNKAKYEFETNEV
-147 YRGLLISNDLQTIAL
+147 YRGLLISEDLKTIAF
-162 QMSLEPNASYQSL
+162 QMSLDQNKEYQKL
-175 ISQRYDLL
+175 ISERYELL
-183 DSQSNLEDSNFSEKL
+183 DQKNSIEDELFKTNLEILDLRIDEQKRINLSNEA
-198 SILELKIETEKKLNL
+198 IL
-213 LKEGKIINEIRSIT
+213 INKVREIT
-227 NKYKQKGDIYLGGGA
+227 NKYKDKGEIFLGGGA
-242 MIAYDTIQ
+242 MIAHDTIK
-250 MIQQDLITFGIA
+250 MIQQDLFTFGVA
-262 VFFMFVFILSLIFR
+262 VFFMFVLILSLIFK
-276 QIRWV
+276 QFRWV
-281 AIPLISAG
+281 AIPLISAC

-324 TVHLVVRYREITSK
+324 TVHLVVRYREITSRFH
-338 NTDLSHSESI
+338 DLTHSEAL
-348 KRTLSQ
+348 KKTLSQ

-385 LLMVLSIFIAFIVS
+385 LLMVLSIFIAFTVS
-399 FLFFGT
+399 FIFFGS
-405 LASLMN
+405 LASLMK
-411 KNEKDSM
+411 KNAKDTKV
-418 IDYSSGFTTSINTF
+418 DYSSGFTTWINSL
-432 VVKFKNIILL
+432 VVRFKNIILL
-442 VSILGFVLSLIGIN
+442 ISLIGFIFSLVGIN

-467 FKPSTE
+467 FKPTTE
-473 IYKGLSLIDKK
+473 IYQGLSLIDKK

-494 ITAPKDFSPI
+494 ISAPKSATQI
-504 GAETEFE
+504 NNEFE
-511 DDFDD
+511 EDFDD
-516 FGIETNEYGY
+516 FGIETEEYGY
-526 WYSTDNLS
+526 WFNSQNLS
-534 FLEEIHDYLE
+534 YLEEIHDYLE
-544 NRPEIG
+544 SRPEIG

-584 DINNQLLKSFI
+584 DINDQLLSSYI
-595 SDNDNQVRLSARVI
+595 SDDDNQVRLSARVI
-609 ESLDGL
+609 ESMDGL
-615 NRKNLINEVESD
+615 NRKNLIEEVKTD
-627 LINEFNLSP
+627 LIQNYALSEE
-636 DQFYLSGISVIYN
+636 QFYLSGISVIYN

-656 QSLIGSLSIVFSAI
+656 QSLIGSLTIVFSAI
-670 FLMFIILFRSFYMAL
+670 FIMFIILFRSLYMAL
-685 ISMIPNLLSA
+685 IAMIPNLLSA

-738 YDLEKN
+738 YELQKN

-768 LGFMILITS
+768 LGFMILVSS

-809 HFKPFGK
+809 HLKPFGR
-816 NKHGTS
+816 NINGST

>member
-1 MKFIFDTLVDKSKYF
+1 MNNIFNFLVDKSKF
-16 VFLILVLSVISI
+16 FIFLLFALSIISI
-28 FGLPRFQLDAS
+28 IGLPRFQLDAS
-39 SDTLLLDNDPDLKV
+39 SDTLLLDNDPDLKI

-71 TPNND
+71 TPNKN
-76 IFSKN
+76 IFTNETISLLENLVGK
-81 TQSFLKD
+81 LKEVD
-88 LVLELKGVKGIRNV
+88 GISNV

-110 LNYNEQSISELAE
+110 LSYSEQSINELAE
-123 NVITLNTENID
+123 NVVTLSTDDVD
-134 LNKARREFETNEV
+134 LTKAKYEFETNEV
-147 YRGLLISNDLQTIAL
+147 YRGLLISKDLKTIAL
-162 QMSLEPNASYQSL
+162 QMTLKPNESYQKL
-175 ISQRYDLL
+175 ISKRYDLL
-183 DSQSNLEDSNFSEKL
+183 DQKNLIEEK
-198 SILELKIETEKKLNL
+198 SFKQDLESLDFQIEEQKQINL
-213 LKEGKIINEIRSIT
+213 INEATLINEVRRIT
-227 NKYKQKGDIYLGGGA
+227 KDYEGYGEIFLGGGA
-242 MIAYDTIQ
+242 MIAHDTIK
-250 MIQQDLITFGIA
+250 MIQQDLFTFGVA
-262 VFFMFVFILSLIFR
+262 VFFMFVLILSIIFR
-276 QIRWV
+276 QFRWV
-281 AIPLISAG
+281 IVPLVSAG

-296 GLISWMGWKVTV
+296 GLISWIGWKVTV

-338 NTDLSHSESI
+338 FNDISHNEAL

-385 LLMVLSIFIAFIVS
+385 LLMVLSIFIAFSVS
-399 FLFFGT
+399 FVFFGS

-411 KNEKDSM
+411 KNLKDTN
-418 IDYSSGFTTSINTF
+418 IDYSSGFTTWINSL
-432 VVKFKNIILL
+432 VVRFKNIILL
-442 VSILGFVLSLIGIN
+442 ISLLGFIFSIVGIN

-467 FKPSTE
+467 FKPTTE

-494 ITAPKDFSPI
+494 ISAPENNFENDYES
-504 GAETEFE
+504 E

-516 FGIETNEYGY
+516 FGLETEQYGY
-526 WYSTDNLS
+526 WFNSQNLS
-534 FLEEIHDYLE
+534 YLEEIHDYLE
-544 NRPEIG
+544 ARPEIG

-560 LAEIAKGEKLD
+560 LAEIVKGNKLD

-584 DINNQLLKSFI
+584 DINNQLLSSYI
-595 SDNDNQVRLSARVI
+595 SEDDNQVRLSARVI
-609 ESLDGL
+609 ESMDGL
-615 NRKNLINEVESD
+615 NRKNLIEEVKND
-627 LINEFNLSP
+627 LIKNYELTE

-656 QSLIGSLSIVFSAI
+656 QSLIGSLSIVFAAI
-670 FLMFIILFRSFYMAL
+670 FAMFIILFRSLYMA
-685 ISMIPNLLSA
+685 IIAMIPNLLSA
-695 ASVLGIIGWSG
+695 SSVLGIIGWSG
-706 IPLDIMTVTV
+706 IPIDIMTVTV

-738 YDLEKN
+738 YEQNNN
-744 YDLAIKNSHA
+744 YDLAIKNSHS

-768 LGFMILITS
+768 LGFMILVSS

-809 HFKPFGK
+809 HLKPFGRDSR
-816 NKHGTS
+816 GTT

>member
-1 MKFIFDTLVDKSKYF
+1 MNIFFNFLVDKSKFF
-16 VFLILVLSVISI
+16 VFLLIALSLISI
-28 FGLPRFQLDAS
+28 LGLPKFQLDAS
-39 SDTLLLDNDPDLKV
+39 SDTLLLDNDPDLKT

-71 TPNND
+71 TPNEE
-76 IFSKN
+76 IFTSETVSLLKN
-81 TQSFLKD
+81 LVEDLKN
-88 LVLELKGVKGIRNV
+88 VNGIKNV

-110 LNYNEQSISELAE
+110 LKYSEQSISELAE
-123 NVITLNTENID
+123 NVVTLSTENVD
-134 LNKARREFETNEV
+134 LTKAKYEFETNEV
-147 YRGLLISNDLQTIAL
+147 YRGLLISEDLKTIAF
-162 QMSLEPNASYQSL
+162 QMSLEPNKEYQKL
-175 ISQRYDLL
+175 ISERYDLIDL
-183 DSQSNLEDSNFSEKL
+183 EMTLEEEVFKNNLE
-198 SILELKIETEKKLNL
+198 ILDLKIDEQKKINL
-213 LKEGKIINEIRSIT
+213 SNEAILINEVRNIT
-227 NKYKQKGDIYLGGGA
+227 NNYKDNGEIFLGGGA
-242 MIAYDTIQ
+242 MIAHDTIK
-250 MIQQDLITFGIA
+250 MIQQDLLTFGVA
-262 VFFMFVFILSLIFR
+262 VFFMFVLILSIIFK
-276 QIRWV
+276 QFRWV
-281 AIPLISAG
+281 AIPLISAC

-324 TVHLVVRYREITSK
+324 TVHLVVRYREITSRFH
-338 NTDLSHSESI
+338 DLTHSEAL
-348 KRTLSQ
+348 KKTLSQ

-385 LLMVLSIFIAFIVS
+385 LLMVLSIFIAFTVS
-399 FLFFGT
+399 FIFFGS
-405 LASLMN
+405 LASLMK
-411 KNEKDSM
+411 KNTKDTKV
-418 IDYSSGFTTSINTF
+418 DYSSGFTTWINSL
-432 VVKFKNIILL
+432 VVRFKNIILL
-442 VSILGFVLSLIGIN
+442 ISIIGFIFSLVGIN

-467 FKPSTE
+467 FKPTTE
-473 IYKGLSLIDKK
+473 IYQGLSLIDKK

-494 ITAPKDFSPI
+494 ISAPQSATQTND
-504 GAETEFE
+504 EFE
-511 DDFDD
+511 EDFDD
-516 FGIETNEYGY
+516 FGIETEEYGY
-526 WYSTDNLS
+526 WFNSQNLS
-534 FLEEIHDYLE
+534 YLEEIHDYLE
-544 NRPEIG
+544 RRPEIG

-584 DINNQLLKSFI
+584 DINNQLLSSYI
-595 SDNDNQVRLSARVI
+595 SEDDNQVRLSARVI
-609 ESLDGL
+609 ESMDGL
-615 NRKNLINEVESD
+615 NRKNLIDEVKTD
-627 LINEFNLSP
+627 LIQNYQLSEE
-636 DQFYLSGISVIYN
+636 QFYLSGISVIYN

-656 QSLIGSLSIVFSAI
+656 QSLIGSLTIVFSAI
-670 FLMFIILFRSFYMAL
+670 FIMFIILFRSLYMAL
-685 ISMIPNLLSA
+685 IAMIPNLLSA

-738 YDLEKN
+738 YDLQKN

-768 LGFMILITS
+768 LGFMILVSS

-785 GIFTSFSMIVAILA
+785 GIFTSFSMIIAILA

-809 HFKPFGK
+809 HLKPFGR
-816 NKHGTS
+816 NLHGTT

>member
-1 MKFIFDTLVDKSKYF
+1 MNIFFNFLVDKSKLF
-16 VFLILVLSVISI
+16 IFLLILLSLVSLL
-28 FGLPRFQLDAS
+28 GLPKFQLDAS
-39 SDTLLLDNDPDLKV
+39 SDTLLLDSDPDLKT

-71 TPNND
+71 TPNKD
-76 IFSKN
+76 IFTIETISLLKN
-81 TQSFLKD
+81 LVADLKK
-88 LVLELKGVKGIRNV
+88 VNGIKNV

-110 LNYNEQSISELAE
+110 LKYREQSISELAE
-123 NVITLNTENID
+123 NIVTLSTNNVN
-134 LNKARREFETNEV
+134 LNKAKYEFETNEV
-147 YRGLLISNDLQTIAL
+147 YRGLLISEDLKTVAF
-162 QMSLEPNASYQSL
+162 QMSLEQNKEYQNL
-175 ISQRYDLL
+175 ISERYDLL
-183 DSQSNLEDSNFSEKL
+183 DQKNSLEEQIFKTNLENLDLRIDEQKKINL
-198 SILELKIETEKKLNL
+198 SKEAIL
-213 LKEGKIINEIRSIT
+213 INEVREIT
-227 NKYKQKGDIYLGGGA
+227 NNFKDQGEIFLGGGA
-242 MIAYDTIQ
+242 MIAHDTIE
-250 MIQQDLITFGIA
+250 MIQQDLLTFGMA
-262 VFFMFVFILSLIFR
+262 VFFMFVLVLSLIFR
-276 QIRWV
+276 QFRWV
-281 AIPLISAG
+281 VIPLTSAG

-324 TVHLVVRYREITSK
+324 TVHLVVRYREITSRFSE
-338 NTDLSHSESI
+338 LSHNEAL

-385 LLMVLSIFIAFIVS
+385 LLMVLSISIAFTVS
-399 FLFFGT
+399 FIFFGS
-405 LASLMN
+405 LASLME
-411 KNEKDSM
+411 KNIKDTKV
-418 IDYSSGFTTSINTF
+418 DYSSGFTSWINSL
-432 VVKFKNIILL
+432 VVRSKNIILL
-442 VSILGFVLSLIGIN
+442 VSLLGFIFALVGIN

-467 FKPSTE
+467 FKPTTE
-473 IYKGLSLIDKK
+473 IYQGLSLIDQK

-494 ITAPKDFSPI
+494 ISAPESELGTND
-504 GAETEFE
+504 EFE
-511 DDFDD
+511 EDFDD
-516 FGIETNEYGY
+516 FGIETEEYGY
-526 WYSTDNLS
+526 WFNSQNLAY
-534 FLEEIHDYLE
+534 LEDIHDYLE
-544 NRPEIG
+544 SRPEIG

-560 LAEIAKGEKLD
+560 LAEIAKGEALD

-584 DINNQLLKSFI
+584 DINNQLLSSYI
-595 SDNDNQVRLSARVI
+595 SEDDNQVRLSARVI
-609 ESLDGL
+609 ESMDGL
-615 NRKNLINEVESD
+615 NRKILIEEVKKD
-627 LINEFNLSP
+627 LIQNYNLSEE
-636 DQFYLSGISVIYN
+636 QFYLSGISVIYN

-656 QSLIGSLSIVFSAI
+656 QSLIGSLTIVFSAI
-670 FLMFIILFRSFYMAL
+670 FIMFIILFRSLNMAL
-685 ISMIPNLLSA
+685 IAMVPNILSA

-706 IPLDIMTVTV
+706 IPLDVMTVTV

-738 YDLEKN
+738 YDLQKN

-768 LGFMILITS
+768 LGFMILVSS

-785 GIFTSFSMIVAILA
+785 GIFTSFSMVVAILA

-809 HFKPFGK
+809 HLKPFGRK
-816 NKHGTS
+816 INGST

>member
-1 MKFIFDTLVDKSKYF
+1 MNNIFNFLVNKSKFFIFLLF
-16 VFLILVLSVISI
+16 ALSIISI
-28 FGLPRFQLDAS
+28 IGLPRFQLDAS
-39 SDTLLLDNDPDLKV
+39 SDTLLLDNDPDLKI

-71 TPNND
+71 TPNKD
-76 IFSKN
+76 IFTNETISLLESLVGK
-81 TQSFLKD
+81 LKEVD
-88 LVLELKGVKGIRNV
+88 GISNV

-110 LNYNEQSISELAE
+110 LSYSEQSINELAE
-123 NVITLNTENID
+123 NVVTLSTEDVD
-134 LNKARREFETNEV
+134 LTKAKYEFETNEV
-147 YRGLLISNDLQTIAL
+147 YRGLLISKDLKTIAL
-162 QMSLEPNASYQSL
+162 QMTLKPNESYQKL
-175 ISQRYDLL
+175 ISKRYELL
-183 DSQSNLEDSNFSEKL
+183 DQKNLIEEK
-198 SILELKIETEKKLNL
+198 SFEKDLESLDFQIEEQKQINL
-213 LKEGKIINEIRSIT
+213 INEATLINEVRRII
-227 NKYKQKGDIYLGGGA
+227 KDYEVYGEIFLGGGA
-242 MIAYDTIQ
+242 MIAHDTIK
-250 MIQQDLITFGIA
+250 MIQQDLFTFGVA
-262 VFFMFVFILSLIFR
+262 VFFMFVLILSIIFR
-276 QIRWV
+276 QFRWV
-281 AIPLISAG
+281 IVPLVSAG

-296 GLISWMGWKVTV
+296 GLISWIGWKVTV

-338 NTDLSHSESI
+338 FNDISHNEAL

-385 LLMVLSIFIAFIVS
+385 LLMVLSIFIAFSVS
-399 FLFFGT
+399 FVFFGS

-411 KNEKDSM
+411 KNLKDTNV
-418 IDYSSGFTTSINTF
+418 DYSSGFTTWINSL
-432 VVKFKNIILL
+432 VVRFKNIILL
-442 VSILGFVLSLIGIN
+442 ISLLGFIFSIVGIN

-467 FKPSTE
+467 FKPTTE

-494 ITAPKDFSPI
+494 ISAPENNFENDYES
-504 GAETEFE
+504 E

-516 FGIETNEYGY
+516 FGLETEQYGY
-526 WYSTDNLS
+526 WFNSQNLS
-534 FLEEIHDYLE
+534 YLEEIHDYLE
-544 NRPEIG
+544 ARPEIG

-560 LAEIAKGEKLD
+560 LAEIVKGSKLD

-584 DINNQLLKSFI
+584 DINNQLLSSYI
-595 SDNDNQVRLSARVI
+595 SEDDNQVRLSARVI
-609 ESLDGL
+609 ESMDGL
-615 NRKNLINEVESD
+615 NRKNLIEEVKND
-627 LINEFNLSP
+627 LIKNYELTE

-656 QSLIGSLSIVFSAI
+656 QSLIGSLSIVFAAI
-670 FLMFIILFRSFYMAL
+670 FAMFIILFRSLYMA
-685 ISMIPNLLSA
+685 IIAMIPNLLSA
-695 ASVLGIIGWSG
+695 SSVLGIIGWSG
-706 IPLDIMTVTV
+706 IPIDIMTVTV

-738 YDLEKN
+738 YEQKNN
-744 YDLAIKNSHA
+744 YDLAIKNSHS

-768 LGFMILITS
+768 LGFMILVSS

-809 HFKPFGK
+809 HLKPFGRDSR
-816 NKHGTS
+816 GTT

>member
-1 MKFIFDTLVDKSKYF
+1 
-16 VFLILVLSVISI
+16 
-28 FGLPRFQLDAS
+28 
-39 SDTLLLDNDPDLKV
+39 
-53 YRENSRKYGS
+53 
-63 SDFLVIAF
+63 
-71 TPNND
+71 
-76 IFSKN
+76 
-81 TQSFLKD
+81 
-88 LVLELKGVKGIRNV
+88 
-102 LSLFDVPL
+102 
-110 LNYNEQSISELAE
+110 
-123 NVITLNTENID
+123 
-134 LNKARREFETNEV
+134 
-147 YRGLLISNDLQTIAL
+147 
-162 QMSLEPNASYQSL
+162 
-175 ISQRYDLL
+175 
-183 DSQSNLEDSNFSEKL
+183 
-198 SILELKIETEKKLNL
+198 
-213 LKEGKIINEIRSIT
+213 
-227 NKYKQKGDIYLGGGA
+227 
-242 MIAYDTIQ
+242 MIAHDTIK
-250 MIQQDLITFGIA
+250 MIQQDLFTFGVA
-262 VFFMFVFILSLIFR
+262 VFFMFVLILSIIFR
-276 QIRWV
+276 QFRWV
-281 AIPLISAG
+281 IVPLVSAG

-296 GLISWMGWKVTV
+296 GLISWIGWKVTV

-338 NTDLSHSESI
+338 FNDISHNEAL

-385 LLMVLSIFIAFIVS
+385 LLMVLSIFIAFSVS
-399 FLFFGT
+399 FVFFGS

-411 KNEKDSM
+411 KNLKDTN
-418 IDYSSGFTTSINTF
+418 IDYSSGFTTWINSL
-432 VVKFKNIILL
+432 VVRFKNIILL
-442 VSILGFVLSLIGIN
+442 ISLLGFIFSIVGIN

-467 FKPSTE
+467 FKPTTE

-494 ITAPKDFSPI
+494 ISAPENNFENDYES
-504 GAETEFE
+504 E

-516 FGIETNEYGY
+516 FGLETEQYGY
-526 WYSTDNLS
+526 WFNSQNLS
-534 FLEEIHDYLE
+534 YLEEIHDYLE
-544 NRPEIG
+544 ARPEIG

-560 LAEIAKGEKLD
+560 LAEIVKGNKLD

-584 DINNQLLKSFI
+584 DINNQLLSSYI
-595 SDNDNQVRLSARVI
+595 SEDDNQVRLSARVI
-609 ESLDGL
+609 ESMDGL
-615 NRKNLINEVESD
+615 NRKKLIEEVKND
-627 LINEFNLSP
+627 LIKNYELTE

-656 QSLIGSLSIVFSAI
+656 QSLIGSLSIVFAAI
-670 FLMFIILFRSFYMAL
+670 FAMFIILFRSLYMA
-685 ISMIPNLLSA
+685 IIAMIHNLLSA
-695 ASVLGIIGWSG
+695 SSVLGIIGWSG
-706 IPLDIMTVTV
+706 IPIDIMTVTV

-738 YDLEKN
+738 YGQNNN
-744 YDLAIKNSHA
+744 YDLAIKNSHS

-768 LGFMILITS
+768 LGFMILVSS

-809 HFKPFGK
+809 HLKPFGRDSR
-816 NKHGTS
+816 GTT

>member
-1 MKFIFDTLVDKSKYF
+1 MNSLFNFLVDKSKF
-16 VFLILVLSVISI
+16 FIFIIILLSLVSI
-28 FGLPRFQLDAS
+28 LGLPKFQLDAS

-71 TPNND
+71 TPDKD
-76 IFSKN
+76 IFSNETVSLLKKLESNLKN
-81 TQSFLKD
+81 ID
-88 LVLELKGVKGIRNV
+88 GIQNV
-102 LSLFDVPL
+102 LSLLDVPL
-110 LNYNEQSISELAE
+110 LSYSEQSINELAD
-123 NVITLNTENID
+123 NLVTLSTENID
-134 LNKARREFETNEV
+134 LVKAKKEFEINEV
-147 YRGLLISNDLQTIAL
+147 YRGLLISEDLKTIAF
-162 QMSLEPNASYQSL
+162 QMTLEPNDQFQNL
-175 ISQRYDLL
+175 ISDRYDLL
-183 DSQSNLEDSNFSEKL
+183 DSKDTLDNEIFSKNLENLDLKIDNQKKINLSNEAILIKDIRNISNLYKDK
-198 SILELKIETEKKLNL
+198 
-213 LKEGKIINEIRSIT
+213 GEIF
-227 NKYKQKGDIYLGGGA
+227 LGGGA
-242 MIAYDTIQ
+242 MIAHDTIK
-250 MIQQDLITFGIA
+250 MIQQDLFTFGVA
-262 VFFMFVFILSLIFR
+262 VFFMFVLILSLIFR
-276 QIRWV
+276 QFRWV
-281 AIPLISAG
+281 VIPLTSAG

-296 GLISWMGWKVTV
+296 GLISWLGWKVTV

-324 TVHLVVRYREITSK
+324 TVHLVVRYREIASK
-338 NTDLSHSESI
+338 FNDLSHNDVI
-348 KRTLSQ
+348 KKTLSQ

-385 LLMVLSIFIAFIVS
+385 LLMVLSISIAFIVS
-399 FLFFGT
+399 FVFFGS
-405 LASLMN
+405 LSSLMG
-411 KNEKDSM
+411 KNLKDTK
-418 IDYSSGFTTSINTF
+418 IDYSSGFTTWINSL
-432 VVKFKNIILL
+432 VVRFKNIILL
-442 VSILGFVLSLIGIN
+442 ISLLAFIFAFVGIN

-494 ITAPKDFSPI
+494 ISAPKED
-504 GAETEFE
+504 TYLE

-516 FGIETNEYGY
+516 FDDFGVETDEYGY
-526 WYSTDNLS
+526 WFNSQNLGR
-534 FLEEIHDYLE
+534 LEEIHDYLE
-544 NRPEIG
+544 GRPEIG
-550 KVLSVSSAIK
+550 KVLSVSSATK
-560 LAEIAKGEKLD
+560 LAEIVKGEKLD

-584 DINNQLLKSFI
+584 DINNQLLSSYI
-595 SDNDNQVRLSARVI
+595 SDDDNQVRLSARVI

-615 NRKNLINEVESD
+615 NRKNLIEEVKKD
-627 LINEFNLSP
+627 LVNDFELSE

-656 QSLIGSLSIVFSAI
+656 QSLIGSLLIVFSAI
-670 FLMFIILFRSFYMAL
+670 FLMFIILFRSLYMAL
-685 ISMIPNLLSA
+685 IAMIPNLLSA

-706 IPLDIMTVTV
+706 IPIDIMTVTV

-738 YDLEKN
+738 YEQEQN
-744 YDLAIKNSHA
+744 YDLAIKNSHS

-768 LGFMILITS
+768 LGFMILVSS

-785 GIFTSFSMIVAILA
+785 GIFTSFSMVVAILA

-809 HFKPFGK
+809 HLKPFGR
-816 NKHGTS
+816 N

>member
-1 MKFIFDTLVDKSKYF
+1 MNNIFNFLVDKSKF
-16 VFLILVLSVISI
+16 FIFLLFALSIISI
-28 FGLPRFQLDAS
+28 IGLPRFQLDAS
-39 SDTLLLDNDPDLKV
+39 SDTLLLDNDPDLKI

-71 TPNND
+71 TPNKD
-76 IFSKN
+76 IFTNETISLLENLVGK
-81 TQSFLKD
+81 LKEVD
-88 LVLELKGVKGIRNV
+88 GISNV

-110 LNYNEQSISELAE
+110 LSYSEQSINELAE
-123 NVITLNTENID
+123 NVVTLSTDDVD
-134 LNKARREFETNEV
+134 LTKAKYEFETNEV
-147 YRGLLISNDLQTIAL
+147 YRGLLISKDLKTIAL
-162 QMSLEPNASYQSL
+162 QMTLKPNESYQKL
-175 ISQRYDLL
+175 ISKRYDLL
-183 DSQSNLEDSNFSEKL
+183 DQKDLIEEKSFKQDLESLDFQIEEQKQINL
-198 SILELKIETEKKLNL
+198 
-213 LKEGKIINEIRSIT
+213 INEATLINEVRRIT
-227 NKYKQKGDIYLGGGA
+227 KDYEGYGEIFLGGGA
-242 MIAYDTIQ
+242 MIAHDTIK
-250 MIQQDLITFGIA
+250 MIQQDLFTFGVA
-262 VFFMFVFILSLIFR
+262 VFFMFVLILSIIFR
-276 QIRWV
+276 QFRWV
-281 AIPLISAG
+281 IVPLVSAG

-296 GLISWMGWKVTV
+296 GLISWIGWKVTV

-338 NTDLSHSESI
+338 FNDISHNEAL
-348 KRTLSQ
+348 KRTLSE

-385 LLMVLSIFIAFIVS
+385 LLMVLSIFIAFSVS
-399 FLFFGT
+399 FVFFGS

-411 KNEKDSM
+411 KNLKDTN
-418 IDYSSGFTTSINTF
+418 IDYSSGFTTWINSL
-432 VVKFKNIILL
+432 VVRFKNIILL
-442 VSILGFVLSLIGIN
+442 ISLLGFIFSIVGIN

-467 FKPSTE
+467 FKPTTE

-494 ITAPKDFSPI
+494 ISAPENNFENDYES
-504 GAETEFE
+504 E

-516 FGIETNEYGY
+516 FGLETEQYGY
-526 WYSTDNLS
+526 WFNSQNLS
-534 FLEEIHDYLE
+534 YLEEIHDYLE
-544 NRPEIG
+544 ARPEIG

-560 LAEIAKGEKLD
+560 LAEIVKGNKLD

-584 DINNQLLKSFI
+584 DINNQLLSSYI
-595 SDNDNQVRLSARVI
+595 SEDDNQVRLSARVI
-609 ESLDGL
+609 ESMDGL
-615 NRKNLINEVESD
+615 NRKKLIEEVKND
-627 LINEFNLSP
+627 LIKNYELTE

-656 QSLIGSLSIVFSAI
+656 QSLIGSLSIVFAAI
-670 FLMFIILFRSFYMAL
+670 FAMFIILFRSLYMA
-685 ISMIPNLLSA
+685 IIAMIPNLLSA
-695 ASVLGIIGWSG
+695 SSVLGIIGWSG
-706 IPLDIMTVTV
+706 IPIDIMTVTV

-738 YDLEKN
+738 YEQNNN
-744 YDLAIKNSHA
+744 YDLAIKNSHS

-768 LGFMILITS
+768 LGFMILVSS

-809 HFKPFGK
+809 HLKPFGRDSR
-816 NKHGTS
+816 GTT